1 MKNAKRWLA
10 ILLAVTLLCSNGVSQ
25 LGMIVSASE
34 LETTEEAQPKE
45 DAVVEQAEETKE
57 DTGKATVE
65 GVTPEEERGESSAQ
79 DAETANVPKAA
90 AQEGVQE
97 GQNEATVQET
107 EEAPVAV
114 APAMVAPASESA
126 GQAEEA
132 AAPEVQTY
140 NVKINKSELN
150 GGQIKIWGSDNNKV
164 DVTEYD
170 GNNQYVKE
178 VKEGEEFNFQITL
191 NDGFEIAQVKV
202 NGNAFDPANTEGNV
216 ITYKVAGINE
226 EKVIDVTYNKVET
239 PAEEKAAEEPKTED
253 ETKVEEPAVENP
265 TASAAVTAT
274 GEIMTDFYVKA
285 DRSSVTV
292 GDTVNVKA
300 IIKPDEFSDKRVTWE
315 SSDETIATVDENGLV
330 TTRAIGTVRIT
341 GKSEANPDMTDFD
354 IITVNPIQVSKI
366 TITGYAKEY
375 MLPNE
380 TVKLDATVEPDN
392 AADKSV
398 IWTSSDETI
407 ATVDQNG
414 NVNALKQGE
423 VTIRVAAND
432 ASGKYAEQKIKVY
445 DAKPQEATVQV
456 WVTNQYRGISYTI
469 NIPADGTEVNASDVI
484 QKVDG
489 YVSTNIIRVGTW
501 ESGSTWSTIQ
511 KTNPVQKF
519 RYNNNRIQY
528 TTNGYLWSNVS
539 SNKIVAFYAIK
550 TTAELGNTDVGV
562 AVGDWP
568 YGPGEATSHTKQTIR
583 IKIVVDGSNN
593 EIYNSGLLRYD
604 NRSNGEYGKIEFDCD
619 ESRYE
624 IKEILV
630 YKNDSGTGKPLKTY
644 TSVPTGGI
652 SVKFTDGGTNHYLV
666 KAVVKPKEFDVTY
679 DINGGEGK
687 VPASTKL
694 TAVDGQQ
701 VTVATSPQP
710 TKEGYIFAGW
720 EYDGTTYY
728 GGESFE
734 MPPHNVT
741 FKAKWLKT
749 SGVITYSSNNEEWG
763 TVSRSYETLKDG
775 STETRGSVAKANE
788 GCVFAGWKN
797 NQTGEIVSNE
807 LIYKPIAEPGSYTAV
822 FKANINKYLELK
834 TNDVTAKYDGKDYA
848 TGTATVKD
856 KATGKVADDV
866 TIKYQK
872 ADGSWTTNP
881 SEITATNVSDSKTVQ
896 VRATSEKYT
905 GELIGT
911 EKLTITPKP
920 VTVTANSYNKAYG
933 ATDPEFTAKVEGTLG
948 SDTVNYKLN
957 RETGEDVGTYKILAI
972 GDAAQ
977 GNYSVTYY
985 PGTLTI
991 TAATRPEDRQ
1001 LGVTSYEGVYD
1012 ANEHTITVDNVL
1024 DGDVV
1029 EYSYDG
1035 GETWTTN
1042 LNQYKDVTETTIKVR
1057 VTNANYDPSPVELE
1071 GTVKITPKPVTVTA
1085 NSYNKAYGA
1094 TDPTFTA
1101 KVEGTLG
1108 TDAVNYIL
1116 NRETGENV
1124 GTYKILAIGDATQGN
1139 YSVTYYPGT
1148 LTITASTRPEDKQ
1161 LGVTSYE
1168 GVYDANNHTITVNNV
1183 LDGDVVEYSY
1193 DGGETWT
1200 TNLNQYKDVTETTIK
1215 VRVTNANY
1223 DPNPVE
1229 LEGTVK
1235 ITPKPVT
1242 VTANSDS
1249 KTYGAAD
1256 PEFTATVVGTLG
1268 TDKVTYNLSR
1278 EAGEDV
1284 GTYPITAS
1292 GDATQGNYNVTYH
1305 PGTLTITAATRPE
1318 DKQLSVTS
1326 YEGVYDANNHTITV
1340 NNVLDGDVV
1349 EYSYDGGETWTTNL
1363 NQYKDVTE
1371 TTIKVRVTNANYDPN
1386 PVELEGTVK
1395 ITPKPVTVT
1404 ANSDSKTYGA
1414 ADPEFTATV
1423 VGTLGTDK
1431 VTYNLSR
1438 EAGEDV
1444 GTYPITASGDA
1455 TQGNY
1460 NVTYH
1465 PGTLTITAA
1474 TRPEDRQL
1482 GVTSYEGVYDANEHT
1497 ITVDNVLDGDVVE
1510 YSYDGGETWTTNLNQ
1525 YKDVTETTIKVRV
1538 TNANYDPNP
1547 VELEGT
1553 VKITPKPVTVT
1564 ANSDSKTYG
1573 AADPEF
1579 TATVVGTLGTDKV
1592 TYNLS
1597 REAGEDVGTYPI
1609 TASGDA
1615 TQGNYNVTY
1624 HPGTLTITAATRPE
1638 DRQLGVTS
1646 YEGVYDANEHTITV
1660 NNVLDGDVVEYSYD
1674 GGETWTTN
1682 LNQYKDVTETTIKV
1696 RVTNAN
1702 YDPNPVELEGTV
1714 KITPK
1719 PVTVTANSD
1728 SKTYGASD
1736 PEFTA
1741 TVEGP
1746 LGSDTVSYKLNRE
1759 TGEDVGTYKILAIG
1773 DAAQGNYS
1781 VTYYPGKL
1789 TITAATR
1796 PEDKQLSVTS
1806 YEGVYDANE
1815 HTITVDNVLDGDVVE
1830 YSYDGGETWTTNLNQ
1845 YKDVTETTIKVRVT
1859 NANYDPSPV
1868 ELEGTVKITPATL
1881 TVSTPTDT
1889 KVYEGTPLTA
1899 AGTISGFVNDETATF
1914 ATTGSQTEVGSTA
1927 NTYSLTWDGTAK
1939 ESNYKVVET
1948 IGTLTVTAQSI
1959 DPDNPNYKG
1968 ITVDAPTDVEYTGE
1982 DQTWLPTVTDGNGK
1996 ALVKDTDYTVTY
2008 DNEDRTNVTGTIT
2021 VTING
2026 AGNYAGTITR
2036 TYQITPKPVTITTE
2050 SKTKAFDGTA
2060 LTAGGKVEGIVS
2072 GETYGF
2078 EVTGSQT
2085 YVGSSPNTYEM
2096 VWADSEVE
2104 GTSGTYTAKK
2114 TNYTV
2119 TESIGTLAVTAGTPE
2134 NPLDPTLVVNKTHD
2148 KSQTYKAGD
2157 VITFTI
2163 TAKNIYEEAKTITL
2177 EELEGVALDANV
2189 FENVAPGAEVTAT
2202 ATYTVTEQDIVNGT
2216 FTNNVTVT
2224 FSGVDDKFTGTDTV
2238 DELEDANPHM
2248 TITKTTVGADAG
2260 HIYKLGEVI
2269 NYKITATNDGNLTLT
2284 NVKVEDALTGNVGEN
2299 AFTIDTLAP
2308 GEAQTFDVRYV
2319 VTENDVL
2326 AGKVINNATGTA
2338 TDPTD
2343 PDEPKTPVTPGE
2355 KEDPIETPNPS
2366 LAVVKTSDK
2375 TGVVKLGETITYTI
2389 TVTNNGNVTINDIE
2403 VTDELTGNTGDNA
2416 FTIDRLAVGETK
2428 QFTATYTVTE
2438 DDILEG
2444 TIVNRATATGKD
2456 PRNEEVTGEGEVRV
2470 DTEEKDD
2477 SKKDDS
2483 KKDDSKKN
2491 DSDKKPGAVK
2501 TGDATDVIPFF
2512 GMTVLAAGA
2521 AIVIAL
2527 KKKRRA

>member
-1 MKNAKRWLA
+1 MKNAKRCLA

-25 LGMIVSASE
+25 LGTIVSASE

-90 AQEGVQE
+90 AQEE
-97 GQNEATVQET
+97 QNEANVP
-107 EEAPVAV
+107 EAAPATV
-114 APAMVAPASESA
+114 APTTVAPTTATPATAVPASEGA
-126 GQAEEA
+126 GQQGEA
-132 AAPEVQTY
+132 TAPEVQTY
-140 NVKINKSELN
+140 NVKINKSELD
-150 GGQIKIWGSDNNKV
+150 GGQIKAWGSDNNKV

-226 EKVIDVTYNKVET
+226 EKVIDVTYNKIET

-253 ETKVEEPAVENP
+253 ETKVEEPAVAEPEDNSIS
-265 TASAAVTAT
+265 TASLNENISTVADSEKTIKVGETASLKSSDYKSRKYSHIWSITSGNDVIKLTGSGYKVTA
-274 GEIMTDFYVKA
+274 E
-285 DRSSVTV
+285 
-292 GDTVNVKA
+292 
-300 IIKPDEFSDKRVTWE
+300 
-315 SSDETIATVDENGLV
+315 GL
-330 TTRAIGTVRIT
+330 
-341 GKSEANPDMTDFD
+341 
-354 IITVNPIQVSKI
+354 
-366 TITGYAKEY
+366 KE
-375 MLPNE
+375 
-380 TVKLDATVEPDN
+380 
-392 AADKSV
+392 
-398 IWTSSDETI
+398 
-407 ATVDQNG
+407 
-414 NVNALKQGE
+414 
-423 VTIRVAAND
+423 
-432 ASGKYAEQKIKVY
+432 
-445 DAKPQEATVQV
+445 
-456 WVTNQYRGISYTI
+456 
-469 NIPADGTEVNASDVI
+469 
-484 QKVDG
+484 
-489 YVSTNIIRVGTW
+489 
-501 ESGSTWSTIQ
+501 
-511 KTNPVQKF
+511 
-519 RYNNNRIQY
+519 
-528 TTNGYLWSNVS
+528 
-539 SNKIVAFYAIK
+539 
-550 TTAELGNTDVGV
+550 
-562 AVGDWP
+562 
-568 YGPGEATSHTKQTIR
+568 
-583 IKIVVDGSNN
+583 
-593 EIYNSGLLRYD
+593 
-604 NRSNGEYGKIEFDCD
+604 
-619 ESRYE
+619 
-624 IKEILV
+624 
-630 YKNDSGTGKPLKTY
+630 
-644 TSVPTGGI
+644 
-652 SVKFTDGGTNHYLV
+652 
-666 KAVVKPKEFDVTY
+666 
-679 DINGGEGK
+679 
-687 VPASTKL
+687 
-694 TAVDGQQ
+694 
-701 VTVATSPQP
+701 
-710 TKEGYIFAGW
+710 
-720 EYDGTTYY
+720 
-728 GGESFE
+728 
-734 MPPHNVT
+734 
-741 FKAKWLKT
+741 
-749 SGVITYSSNNEEWG
+749 
-763 TVSRSYETLKDG
+763 
-775 STETRGSVAKANE
+775 
-788 GCVFAGWKN
+788 
-797 NQTGEIVSNE
+797 
-807 LIYKPIAEPGSYTAV
+807 
-822 FKANINKYLELK
+822 
-834 TNDVTAKYDGKDYA
+834 
-848 TGTATVKD
+848 GTATVSDWIYRYSLYHTTITYTVRVTSSEKVTVKPAIVYYLKD
-856 KATGKVADDV
+856 PTKDANSNDTGHWGDAYGNATVNVEGAKWVNDKNCFNGLSQRVVSWPNNTNVIPKNSTHWNAIFNEYEASIQTQLGGVKITADDVEEITLVPAKISKNNGTDPDLHLDCNVNIKCKSVALVKYYLFDANGTNWEMLGSKNYIVKDTSTTKPGDVTSRTFPETKTVNGVTYKFSGWYTDENLTQRAPEFPAKVTGSVNYYAKYTAEYKVSYNLAGGKFSDDSTSAEEKHNADTTVTVKEEPTRAGYEFIGWTVEGLGTTTTLDSGETFTMPNRDVTLTAKWEEQKIEKFLTLVPKDVSKPYDGTELQAGTAKVTGKVEGADTASVKIEYSLNGKD
-866 TIKYQK
+866 
-872 ADGSWTTNP
+872 WTTNP
-881 SEITATNVSDSKTVQ
+881 SEVTATNVSDSKTVQ

-905 GELIGT
+905 GELTGT
-911 EKLTITPKP
+911 EELTITPKP
-920 VTVTANSYNKAYG
+920 VTVTANSYNKTYG
-933 ATDPEFTAKVEGTLG
+933 ASDPEFTVTVVGTLG
-948 SDTVNYKLN
+948 TDKVTYNLS

-1148 LTITASTRPEDKQ
+1148 LTITA
-1161 LGVTSYE
+1161 
-1168 GVYDANNHTITVNNV
+1168 
-1183 LDGDVVEYSY
+1183 
-1193 DGGETWT
+1193 
-1200 TNLNQYKDVTETTIK
+1200 
-1215 VRVTNANY
+1215 
-1223 DPNPVE
+1223 
-1229 LEGTVK
+1229 
-1235 ITPKPVT
+1235 
-1242 VTANSDS
+1242 
-1249 KTYGAAD
+1249 
-1256 PEFTATVVGTLG
+1256 
-1268 TDKVTYNLSR
+1268 
-1278 EAGEDV
+1278 
-1284 GTYPITAS
+1284 
-1292 GDATQGNYNVTYH
+1292 
-1305 PGTLTITAATRPE
+1305 ATRPE
-1318 DKQLSVTS
+1318 DKQLS
-1326 YEGVYDANNHTITV
+1326 
-1340 NNVLDGDVV
+1340 
-1349 EYSYDGGETWTTNL
+1349 
-1363 NQYKDVTE
+1363 
-1371 TTIKVRVTNANYDPN
+1371 
-1386 PVELEGTVK
+1386 
-1395 ITPKPVTVT
+1395 
-1404 ANSDSKTYGA
+1404 
-1414 ADPEFTATV
+1414 
-1423 VGTLGTDK
+1423 
-1431 VTYNLSR
+1431 
-1438 EAGEDV
+1438 
-1444 GTYPITASGDA
+1444 
-1455 TQGNY
+1455 
-1460 NVTYH
+1460 
-1465 PGTLTITAA
+1465 
-1474 TRPEDRQL
+1474 
-1482 GVTSYEGVYDANEHT
+1482 VTSYEGVYDANEHT

-1510 YSYDGGETWTTNLNQ
+1510 YSYDGGETWTTNLDQ

-1538 TNANYDPNP
+1538 TNANYDLNP

-1573 AADPEF
+1573 AVDPEF

-1592 TYNLS
+1592 TYSLS
-1597 REAGEDVGTYPI
+1597 REAGEDVGEYLI
-1609 TASGDA
+1609 TASGDVA
-1615 TQGNYNVTY
+1615 QGNYSVRYN
-1624 HPGTLTITAATRPE
+1624 PGTLTIVAS
-1638 DRQLGVTS
+1638 DREKAVEVAS
-1646 YEGVYDANEHTITV
+1646 YNGVYDAKKHTIEV
-1660 NNVLDGDVVEYSYD
+1660 KNLERGDLVKYSYD
-1674 GGETWTTN
+1674 NGTTWEDELKEYT
-1682 LNQYKDVTETTIKV
+1682 DVTAGTTILV
-1696 RVTNAN
+1696 QVMNDN
-1702 YDPNPVELEGTV
+1702 YAEVPKLTGTV
-1714 KITPK
+1714 TITPK

-1728 SKTYGASD
+1728 SKTYGAAD
-1736 PEFTA
+1736 PEFTV
-1741 TVEGP
+1741 TVVGT
-1746 LGSDTVSYKLNRE
+1746 LGTDKVTYNLSRE

-1781 VTYYPGKL
+1781 VTYYPGTL

-1796 PEDKQLSVTS
+1796 PEDRQLGVTS

-1881 TVSTPTDT
+1881 TVSTPIAT

-1899 AGTISGFVNDETATF
+1899 AGTISGFVNGETATF
-1914 ATTGSQTEVGSTA
+1914 TTTGSQTEVGSTA

-1939 ESNYKVVET
+1939 ESNYTVAET

-1959 DPDNPNYKG
+1959 DPENPDYKG

-2008 DNEDRTNVTGTIT
+2008 DNEDRTNVTGIIT

-2050 SKTKAFDGTA
+2050 SKTRAFDGTA

-2078 EVTGSQT
+2078 KTTGSQT
-2085 YVGSSPNTYEM
+2085 YVGSSQNTYEM

-2119 TESIGTLAVTAGTPE
+2119 TESIGTLVVTAGTPE

-2248 TITKTTVGADAG
+2248 TITKTTVGAEEG
-2260 HIYKLGEVI
+2260 HIYKLNDVI

-2299 AFTIDTLAP
+2299 AFTIDILAP

-2326 AGKVINNATGTA
+2326 EGKVINNATGTA

>member
-90 AQEGVQE
+90 AQEG
-97 GQNEATVQET
+97 QNEANVP
-107 EEAPVAV
+107 EAAPATV
-114 APAMVAPASESA
+114 APTTVAPTTATPATVTPATAVPASEGA
-126 GQAEEA
+126 GQQGEA
-132 AAPEVQTY
+132 TAPEVQTY
-140 NVKINKSELN
+140 NVKINKSELD

-226 EKVIDVTYNKVET
+226 EKVIDVTYNEVET
-239 PAEEKAAEEPKTED
+239 PAEKKAAEEPKTED
-253 ETKVEEPAVENP
+253 ETKVEEPAVEDSTATAEMEDNSIN
-265 TASAAVTAT
+265 TASLNENVSTVANTDTNRTVRVGQTITLDSKNVEKGFFNYTHEWTVNDNTIVRLNTTSGTSITVTGLKAGETIVTDAYTKQSIFGLSNGKKTYTITVRSAVTPT
-274 GEIMTDFYVKA
+274 NITIEG
-285 DRSSVTV
+285 
-292 GDTVNVKA
+292 
-300 IIKPDEFSDKRVTWE
+300 SDKVTQFQTMQLTAKLTPADADGTVTW
-315 SSDETIATVDENGLV
+315 SSSNEQILSVDDKGVVTGRRQGEATVTASVQGTAV
-330 TTRAIGTVRIT
+330 STT
-341 GKSEANPDMTDFD
+341 KK
-354 IITVNPIQVSKI
+354 ITVEQDTATKGTKATVYFLLDPTKDPNSNDQSEWGEAYGTAVVNLENAKWVNDKNCFEDVDQRVISWPKGTNIIPRNSKEWDQIFNNYQATLKAQFGELQFSKDDVEEI
-366 TITGYAKEY
+366 TLVPAKISKNNGTTSTSLATHLDCSVNIKCKNIALVKYYLFDAGGTGYVQQGSQNYIINDSAKTD
-375 MLPNE
+375 P
-380 TVKLDATVEPDN
+380 
-392 AADKSV
+392 KSV
-398 IWTSSDETI
+398 IGNDFPETKTVSGVTYTFSGWYTDQSLTKPAPEFPAKVTASVDYYAKYIAGYQVMYNLAGGKFSDGSTSATEKHNVDTMVVVREQPTRAGYKFTGWTVEGLGETTSLNSGAI
-407 ATVDQNG
+407 FTMPNG
-414 NVNALKQGE
+414 NVTLTAKWE
-423 VTIRVAAND
+423 
-432 ASGKYAEQKIKVY
+432 EQKIEEFLTLVPE
-445 DAKPQEATVQV
+445 DVAKP
-456 WVTNQYRGISYTI
+456 Y
-469 NIPADGTEVNASDVI
+469 DGTEL
-484 QKVDG
+484 Q
-489 YVSTNIIRVGTW
+489 
-501 ESGSTWSTIQ
+501 
-511 KTNPVQKF
+511 
-519 RYNNNRIQY
+519 
-528 TTNGYLWSNVS
+528 
-539 SNKIVAFYAIK
+539 
-550 TTAELGNTDVGV
+550 
-562 AVGDWP
+562 
-568 YGPGEATSHTKQTIR
+568 
-583 IKIVVDGSNN
+583 
-593 EIYNSGLLRYD
+593 
-604 NRSNGEYGKIEFDCD
+604 
-619 ESRYE
+619 
-624 IKEILV
+624 
-630 YKNDSGTGKPLKTY
+630 
-644 TSVPTGGI
+644 
-652 SVKFTDGGTNHYLV
+652 
-666 KAVVKPKEFDVTY
+666 
-679 DINGGEGK
+679 
-687 VPASTKL
+687 
-694 TAVDGQQ
+694 
-701 VTVATSPQP
+701 
-710 TKEGYIFAGW
+710 AG
-720 EYDGTTYY
+720 
-728 GGESFE
+728 
-734 MPPHNVT
+734 
-741 FKAKWLKT
+741 
-749 SGVITYSSNNEEWG
+749 
-763 TVSRSYETLKDG
+763 
-775 STETRGSVAKANE
+775 
-788 GCVFAGWKN
+788 
-797 NQTGEIVSNE
+797 
-807 LIYKPIAEPGSYTAV
+807 
-822 FKANINKYLELK
+822 
-834 TNDVTAKYDGKDYA
+834 TAK
-848 TGTATVKD
+848 V
-856 KATGKVADDV
+856 TGKVEGADTASVKIEYSLNGTD
-866 TIKYQK
+866 
-872 ADGSWTTNP
+872 WTTNP

-905 GELIGT
+905 GELTGT
-911 EKLTITPKP
+911 EELTITPKP

-933 ATDPEFTAKVEGTLG
+933 ATDPEFTATVEGTLG

-1057 VTNANYDPSPVELE
+1057 VTNV
-1071 GTVKITPKPVTVTA
+1071 
-1085 NSYNKAYGA
+1085 
-1094 TDPTFTA
+1094 
-1101 KVEGTLG
+1101 
-1108 TDAVNYIL
+1108 
-1116 NRETGENV
+1116 
-1124 GTYKILAIGDATQGN
+1124 
-1139 YSVTYYPGT
+1139 
-1148 LTITASTRPEDKQ
+1148 
-1161 LGVTSYE
+1161 
-1168 GVYDANNHTITVNNV
+1168 
-1183 LDGDVVEYSY
+1183 
-1193 DGGETWT
+1193 
-1200 TNLNQYKDVTETTIK
+1200 
-1215 VRVTNANY
+1215 NY
-1223 DPNPVE
+1223 DPN
-1229 LEGTVK
+1229 
-1235 ITPKPVT
+1235 
-1242 VTANSDS
+1242 
-1249 KTYGAAD
+1249 
-1256 PEFTATVVGTLG
+1256 
-1268 TDKVTYNLSR
+1268 
-1278 EAGEDV
+1278 
-1284 GTYPITAS
+1284 
-1292 GDATQGNYNVTYH
+1292 
-1305 PGTLTITAATRPE
+1305 
-1318 DKQLSVTS
+1318 
-1326 YEGVYDANNHTITV
+1326 
-1340 NNVLDGDVV
+1340 
-1349 EYSYDGGETWTTNL
+1349 
-1363 NQYKDVTE
+1363 
-1371 TTIKVRVTNANYDPN
+1371 
-1386 PVELEGTVK
+1386 
-1395 ITPKPVTVT
+1395 
-1404 ANSDSKTYGA
+1404 
-1414 ADPEFTATV
+1414 
-1423 VGTLGTDK
+1423 
-1431 VTYNLSR
+1431 
-1438 EAGEDV
+1438 
-1444 GTYPITASGDA
+1444 
-1455 TQGNY
+1455 
-1460 NVTYH
+1460 
-1465 PGTLTITAA
+1465 
-1474 TRPEDRQL
+1474 
-1482 GVTSYEGVYDANEHT
+1482 
-1497 ITVDNVLDGDVVE
+1497 
-1510 YSYDGGETWTTNLNQ
+1510 
-1525 YKDVTETTIKVRV
+1525 
-1538 TNANYDPNP
+1538 
-1547 VELEGT
+1547 
-1553 VKITPKPVTVT
+1553 
-1564 ANSDSKTYG
+1564 
-1573 AADPEF
+1573 
-1579 TATVVGTLGTDKV
+1579 
-1592 TYNLS
+1592 
-1597 REAGEDVGTYPI
+1597 
-1609 TASGDA
+1609 
-1615 TQGNYNVTY
+1615 
-1624 HPGTLTITAATRPE
+1624 
-1638 DRQLGVTS
+1638 
-1646 YEGVYDANEHTITV
+1646 
-1660 NNVLDGDVVEYSYD
+1660 
-1674 GGETWTTN
+1674 
-1682 LNQYKDVTETTIKV
+1682 
-1696 RVTNAN
+1696 
-1702 YDPNPVELEGTV
+1702 
-1714 KITPK
+1714 
-1719 PVTVTANSD
+1719 
-1728 SKTYGASD
+1728 
-1736 PEFTA
+1736 
-1741 TVEGP
+1741 
-1746 LGSDTVSYKLNRE
+1746 
-1759 TGEDVGTYKILAIG
+1759 
-1773 DAAQGNYS
+1773 
-1781 VTYYPGKL
+1781 
-1789 TITAATR
+1789 
-1796 PEDKQLSVTS
+1796 
-1806 YEGVYDANE
+1806 
-1815 HTITVDNVLDGDVVE
+1815 
-1830 YSYDGGETWTTNLNQ
+1830 
-1845 YKDVTETTIKVRVT
+1845 
-1859 NANYDPSPV
+1859 PV

-1881 TVSTPTDT
+1881 TVSTPIAT

-1959 DPDNPNYKG
+1959 DPENPDYKG
-1968 ITVDAPTDVEYTGE
+1968 ITVDAPTDVEYTGA

-2008 DNEDRTNVTGTIT
+2008 DNEDRTNVTGIIT

-2050 SKTKAFDGTA
+2050 SKTRAFDGTA

-2078 EVTGSQT
+2078 KTTGSQT
-2085 YVGSSPNTYEM
+2085 YVGSSQNTYEM

-2248 TITKTTVGADAG
+2248 TITKTTVGAEEG

-2269 NYKITATNDGNLTLT
+2269 NYKIIATNDGNLTLT

-2308 GEAQTFDVRYV
+2308 DEAQTFDVRYV

-2326 AGKVINNATGTA
+2326 AGKVVNNATGTA

-2444 TIVNRATATGKD
+2444 IIINRATATGKD

-2470 DTEEKDD
+2470 DTEE
-2477 SKKDDS
+2477 KDDS

>member
-1 MKNAKRWLA
+1 MKNAKRCLA

-25 LGMIVSASE
+25 LGTIVSASE

-90 AQEGVQE
+90 AQEG
-97 GQNEATVQET
+97 QNEANVP
-107 EEAPVAV
+107 EAAPATV
-114 APAMVAPASESA
+114 APTTVAPTTATPATVTPATAVPASEGA
-126 GQAEEA
+126 GQQGEA
-132 AAPEVQTY
+132 TAPEVQTY
-140 NVKINKSELN
+140 NVKINKSELD
-150 GGQIKIWGSDNNKV
+150 GGQIKAWGSDNNKV

-226 EKVIDVTYNKVET
+226 EKVIDVTYNKIET

-253 ETKVEEPAVENP
+253 ETKVEEPAVAEPEDNSIS
-265 TASAAVTAT
+265 TASLNENISTVADSEKTIKVGETASLKSSDYKSSKYSHKWSITSGNDVIKLTGSGYKVTA
-274 GEIMTDFYVKA
+274 E
-285 DRSSVTV
+285 
-292 GDTVNVKA
+292 
-300 IIKPDEFSDKRVTWE
+300 
-315 SSDETIATVDENGLV
+315 GL
-330 TTRAIGTVRIT
+330 
-341 GKSEANPDMTDFD
+341 
-354 IITVNPIQVSKI
+354 
-366 TITGYAKEY
+366 KE
-375 MLPNE
+375 
-380 TVKLDATVEPDN
+380 
-392 AADKSV
+392 
-398 IWTSSDETI
+398 
-407 ATVDQNG
+407 
-414 NVNALKQGE
+414 
-423 VTIRVAAND
+423 
-432 ASGKYAEQKIKVY
+432 
-445 DAKPQEATVQV
+445 
-456 WVTNQYRGISYTI
+456 
-469 NIPADGTEVNASDVI
+469 
-484 QKVDG
+484 
-489 YVSTNIIRVGTW
+489 
-501 ESGSTWSTIQ
+501 
-511 KTNPVQKF
+511 
-519 RYNNNRIQY
+519 
-528 TTNGYLWSNVS
+528 
-539 SNKIVAFYAIK
+539 
-550 TTAELGNTDVGV
+550 
-562 AVGDWP
+562 
-568 YGPGEATSHTKQTIR
+568 
-583 IKIVVDGSNN
+583 
-593 EIYNSGLLRYD
+593 
-604 NRSNGEYGKIEFDCD
+604 
-619 ESRYE
+619 
-624 IKEILV
+624 
-630 YKNDSGTGKPLKTY
+630 
-644 TSVPTGGI
+644 
-652 SVKFTDGGTNHYLV
+652 
-666 KAVVKPKEFDVTY
+666 
-679 DINGGEGK
+679 
-687 VPASTKL
+687 
-694 TAVDGQQ
+694 
-701 VTVATSPQP
+701 
-710 TKEGYIFAGW
+710 
-720 EYDGTTYY
+720 
-728 GGESFE
+728 
-734 MPPHNVT
+734 
-741 FKAKWLKT
+741 
-749 SGVITYSSNNEEWG
+749 
-763 TVSRSYETLKDG
+763 
-775 STETRGSVAKANE
+775 
-788 GCVFAGWKN
+788 
-797 NQTGEIVSNE
+797 
-807 LIYKPIAEPGSYTAV
+807 
-822 FKANINKYLELK
+822 
-834 TNDVTAKYDGKDYA
+834 
-848 TGTATVKD
+848 GTATVSDWIYRYSLYHTTITYTVRVTSSEKVTVKPAIVYYLKDPTKDANSNDTGHWGDAYGNATVNVEGAKWVKD
-856 KATGKVADDV
+856 KNCFNGLSQRVVSWPNNTNVIPKNSTHWNAIFNEYKASIQTQLGVKITADDVEEITLVPAKISKNNGTNPDLHLDCNVNIKCKSVALVKYYLFDANGTNWEMLGSKNYIVKDTSTTKPDDVTSRTFPETKTVNGVTYKFSGWYTDENLTQRAPEFPAKVTGSVNYYAKYTAEYKVSYNLAGGKFSDDSTSAEEKHNADTTVTVKEEPTRAGCKFIGWTVEGLGTTTTLDSGETFTMPNRDVTLTAKWEEQKIEEFLTLVPKDVSKPYDGTELQAGTAKVTGKVEGADTAGVKIEYSLNGRD
-866 TIKYQK
+866 
-872 ADGSWTTNP
+872 WTTNP

-905 GELIGT
+905 GELTGT
-911 EKLTITPKP
+911 EELTITPKP

-933 ATDPEFTAKVEGTLG
+933 ATDPEFTATVEGTLG

-1071 GTVKITPKPVTVTA
+1071 GTVKITP
-1085 NSYNKAYGA
+1085 
-1094 TDPTFTA
+1094 
-1101 KVEGTLG
+1101 
-1108 TDAVNYIL
+1108 
-1116 NRETGENV
+1116 
-1124 GTYKILAIGDATQGN
+1124 
-1139 YSVTYYPGT
+1139 
-1148 LTITASTRPEDKQ
+1148 
-1161 LGVTSYE
+1161 
-1168 GVYDANNHTITVNNV
+1168 
-1183 LDGDVVEYSY
+1183 
-1193 DGGETWT
+1193 
-1200 TNLNQYKDVTETTIK
+1200 
-1215 VRVTNANY
+1215 
-1223 DPNPVE
+1223 
-1229 LEGTVK
+1229 
-1235 ITPKPVT
+1235 
-1242 VTANSDS
+1242 
-1249 KTYGAAD
+1249 
-1256 PEFTATVVGTLG
+1256 
-1268 TDKVTYNLSR
+1268 
-1278 EAGEDV
+1278 
-1284 GTYPITAS
+1284 
-1292 GDATQGNYNVTYH
+1292 
-1305 PGTLTITAATRPE
+1305 
-1318 DKQLSVTS
+1318 
-1326 YEGVYDANNHTITV
+1326 
-1340 NNVLDGDVV
+1340 
-1349 EYSYDGGETWTTNL
+1349 
-1363 NQYKDVTE
+1363 
-1371 TTIKVRVTNANYDPN
+1371 
-1386 PVELEGTVK
+1386 
-1395 ITPKPVTVT
+1395 
-1404 ANSDSKTYGA
+1404 
-1414 ADPEFTATV
+1414 
-1423 VGTLGTDK
+1423 
-1431 VTYNLSR
+1431 
-1438 EAGEDV
+1438 
-1444 GTYPITASGDA
+1444 
-1455 TQGNY
+1455 
-1460 NVTYH
+1460 
-1465 PGTLTITAA
+1465 
-1474 TRPEDRQL
+1474 
-1482 GVTSYEGVYDANEHT
+1482 
-1497 ITVDNVLDGDVVE
+1497 
-1510 YSYDGGETWTTNLNQ
+1510 
-1525 YKDVTETTIKVRV
+1525 
-1538 TNANYDPNP
+1538 
-1547 VELEGT
+1547 
-1553 VKITPKPVTVT
+1553 
-1564 ANSDSKTYG
+1564 
-1573 AADPEF
+1573 
-1579 TATVVGTLGTDKV
+1579 
-1592 TYNLS
+1592 
-1597 REAGEDVGTYPI
+1597 
-1609 TASGDA
+1609 
-1615 TQGNYNVTY
+1615 
-1624 HPGTLTITAATRPE
+1624 
-1638 DRQLGVTS
+1638 
-1646 YEGVYDANEHTITV
+1646 
-1660 NNVLDGDVVEYSYD
+1660 
-1674 GGETWTTN
+1674 
-1682 LNQYKDVTETTIKV
+1682 
-1696 RVTNAN
+1696 
-1702 YDPNPVELEGTV
+1702 
-1714 KITPK
+1714 
-1719 PVTVTANSD
+1719 
-1728 SKTYGASD
+1728 
-1736 PEFTA
+1736 
-1741 TVEGP
+1741 
-1746 LGSDTVSYKLNRE
+1746 
-1759 TGEDVGTYKILAIG
+1759 
-1773 DAAQGNYS
+1773 
-1781 VTYYPGKL
+1781 
-1789 TITAATR
+1789 
-1796 PEDKQLSVTS
+1796 
-1806 YEGVYDANE
+1806 
-1815 HTITVDNVLDGDVVE
+1815 
-1830 YSYDGGETWTTNLNQ
+1830 
-1845 YKDVTETTIKVRVT
+1845 
-1859 NANYDPSPV
+1859 
-1868 ELEGTVKITPATL
+1868 ATL
-1881 TVSTPTDT
+1881 TVSTPIAT

-2008 DNEDRTNVTGTIT
+2008 DNEDRTNVTGIIT

-2050 SKTKAFDGTA
+2050 SKTRAFDGTA

-2078 EVTGSQT
+2078 KTTGSQT
-2085 YVGSSPNTYEM
+2085 YVGSSQNTYEM

-2119 TESIGTLAVTAGTPE
+2119 TESIGTLVVTAGTPE

-2163 TAKNIYEEAKTITL
+2163 TAKNIYEETKTITL

-2248 TITKTTVGADAG
+2248 TITKTTVGAEEG
-2260 HIYKLGEVI
+2260 HIYKLNDVI

-2299 AFTIDTLAP
+2299 AFTIDILAP

-2326 AGKVINNATGTA
+2326 EGKVINNATGTA

-2483 KKDDSKKN
+2483 KKN

>member
-1 MKNAKRWLA
+1 MKNAKRCLA

-25 LGMIVSASE
+25 LGTIVSASE

-90 AQEGVQE
+90 AQEG
-97 GQNEATVQET
+97 QNEANVP
-107 EEAPVAV
+107 EAAPATV
-114 APAMVAPASESA
+114 APTTVAPTTATPATVTPATAVPAAEGA

-132 AAPEVQTY
+132 TAPEVQTY
-140 NVKINKSELN
+140 NVKINKSELD
-150 GGQIKIWGSDNNKV
+150 GGQIKVWGSDNTQV

-202 NGNAFDPANTEGNV
+202 NGNAFDPAKTEGNV

-226 EKVIDVTYNKVET
+226 EKVIDVTYNKIET

-253 ETKVEEPAVENP
+253 ETKVEEPAVAEPEDNSIS
-265 TASAAVTAT
+265 TASLNENISTVADSEKTIKVGETASLKSSDYKSRKYSHIWSITSGNDVIKLTGSGYKVTA
-274 GEIMTDFYVKA
+274 E
-285 DRSSVTV
+285 
-292 GDTVNVKA
+292 
-300 IIKPDEFSDKRVTWE
+300 
-315 SSDETIATVDENGLV
+315 GL
-330 TTRAIGTVRIT
+330 
-341 GKSEANPDMTDFD
+341 
-354 IITVNPIQVSKI
+354 
-366 TITGYAKEY
+366 KE
-375 MLPNE
+375 
-380 TVKLDATVEPDN
+380 
-392 AADKSV
+392 
-398 IWTSSDETI
+398 
-407 ATVDQNG
+407 
-414 NVNALKQGE
+414 
-423 VTIRVAAND
+423 
-432 ASGKYAEQKIKVY
+432 
-445 DAKPQEATVQV
+445 
-456 WVTNQYRGISYTI
+456 
-469 NIPADGTEVNASDVI
+469 
-484 QKVDG
+484 
-489 YVSTNIIRVGTW
+489 
-501 ESGSTWSTIQ
+501 
-511 KTNPVQKF
+511 
-519 RYNNNRIQY
+519 
-528 TTNGYLWSNVS
+528 
-539 SNKIVAFYAIK
+539 
-550 TTAELGNTDVGV
+550 
-562 AVGDWP
+562 
-568 YGPGEATSHTKQTIR
+568 
-583 IKIVVDGSNN
+583 
-593 EIYNSGLLRYD
+593 
-604 NRSNGEYGKIEFDCD
+604 
-619 ESRYE
+619 
-624 IKEILV
+624 
-630 YKNDSGTGKPLKTY
+630 
-644 TSVPTGGI
+644 
-652 SVKFTDGGTNHYLV
+652 
-666 KAVVKPKEFDVTY
+666 
-679 DINGGEGK
+679 
-687 VPASTKL
+687 
-694 TAVDGQQ
+694 
-701 VTVATSPQP
+701 
-710 TKEGYIFAGW
+710 
-720 EYDGTTYY
+720 
-728 GGESFE
+728 
-734 MPPHNVT
+734 
-741 FKAKWLKT
+741 
-749 SGVITYSSNNEEWG
+749 
-763 TVSRSYETLKDG
+763 
-775 STETRGSVAKANE
+775 
-788 GCVFAGWKN
+788 
-797 NQTGEIVSNE
+797 
-807 LIYKPIAEPGSYTAV
+807 
-822 FKANINKYLELK
+822 
-834 TNDVTAKYDGKDYA
+834 
-848 TGTATVKD
+848 GTATVSDWIYRYSLYHTTITYTVRVTSSEKVTVKPAIVYYLKD
-856 KATGKVADDV
+856 PTKDANSNDTGHWGDAYGNATVNVEGAKWVNDKNCFNGLSQRVVSWPNNTNVIPKNSTHWNAIFNEYKASIQTQLGGVKITADDVEEITLVPAKISKNNGTDPDLHLDCNVNIKCKSVALVKYYLFDANGTNWEMLGSKNYIVKDTSTTKPGDVTSRTFPETKTVNGVTYKFSGWYTDENLTQRAPEFPAKVTGSVNYYAKYTAEYKVSYNLAGGKFSDDSTSAEEKHNADTTVTVKEEPTRAGYEFIGWTVEGLGTTTTLDSGETFTMPNRDVTLTAKWEEQKIEEFLTLVPKDVSKPYDGTELQAGTAKVTGKVEGADTASVKIEYSLNGTD
-866 TIKYQK
+866 
-872 ADGSWTTNP
+872 WTTNP
-881 SEITATNVSDSKTVQ
+881 SEVTATNVSDSKTVQ

-905 GELIGT
+905 GELTGT
-911 EKLTITPKP
+911 EELTITPKPVTVTANSYNKTYGASDPEFTVTVVGTLGTDKVTYNLSREAGEDVGTYPITASGDAIQGNYNVTYHPGTLTITAATRPEDRQLGVTSYEGVYDANDHTITVDNVLDGDVVEYSYDGGETWTTNLNQYKDVTETTIKVRVTNANYDPSLVELEGTVKITPKP

-933 ATDPEFTAKVEGTLG
+933 ATDPTFTAKVEGTLG
-948 SDTVNYKLN
+948 TDAVNYILN
-957 RETGEDVGTYKILAI
+957 RETGENVGTYKILAI
-972 GDAAQ
+972 GDATQ

-991 TAATRPEDRQ
+991 TAATRPEDKQ
-1001 LGVTSYEGVYD
+1001 LSVTSYEGVYD

-1148 LTITASTRPEDKQ
+1148 LTITA
-1161 LGVTSYE
+1161 
-1168 GVYDANNHTITVNNV
+1168 
-1183 LDGDVVEYSY
+1183 
-1193 DGGETWT
+1193 
-1200 TNLNQYKDVTETTIK
+1200 
-1215 VRVTNANY
+1215 
-1223 DPNPVE
+1223 
-1229 LEGTVK
+1229 
-1235 ITPKPVT
+1235 
-1242 VTANSDS
+1242 
-1249 KTYGAAD
+1249 
-1256 PEFTATVVGTLG
+1256 
-1268 TDKVTYNLSR
+1268 
-1278 EAGEDV
+1278 
-1284 GTYPITAS
+1284 
-1292 GDATQGNYNVTYH
+1292 
-1305 PGTLTITAATRPE
+1305 ATRPE
-1318 DKQLSVTS
+1318 DKQLS
-1326 YEGVYDANNHTITV
+1326 
-1340 NNVLDGDVV
+1340 
-1349 EYSYDGGETWTTNL
+1349 
-1363 NQYKDVTE
+1363 
-1371 TTIKVRVTNANYDPN
+1371 
-1386 PVELEGTVK
+1386 
-1395 ITPKPVTVT
+1395 
-1404 ANSDSKTYGA
+1404 
-1414 ADPEFTATV
+1414 
-1423 VGTLGTDK
+1423 
-1431 VTYNLSR
+1431 
-1438 EAGEDV
+1438 
-1444 GTYPITASGDA
+1444 
-1455 TQGNY
+1455 
-1460 NVTYH
+1460 
-1465 PGTLTITAA
+1465 
-1474 TRPEDRQL
+1474 
-1482 GVTSYEGVYDANEHT
+1482 VTSYEGVYDANEHT

-1564 ANSDSKTYG
+1564 ANSYNKAYG
-1573 AADPEF
+1573 ATDPEF
-1579 TATVVGTLGTDKV
+1579 TATVEGTLGSDTVNYKL
-1592 TYNLS
+1592 N
-1597 REAGEDVGTYPI
+1597 RETGEDVGTYKI
-1609 TASGDA
+1609 LAIGDA
-1615 TQGNYNVTY
+1615 AQGNYSVTY
-1624 HPGTLTITAATRPE
+1624 YPGTLTITAATRPE

-1660 NNVLDGDVVEYSYD
+1660 DNVLDGDVVEYSYD

-1682 LNQYKDVTETTIKV
+1682 LDQYKDVTETTIKV

-1719 PVTVTANSD
+1719 PVTVTANSYN
-1728 SKTYGASD
+1728 KAYGATD

-1741 TVEGP
+1741 TVEGT
-1746 LGSDTVSYKLNRE
+1746 LGSDTVNYKLNRE

-1781 VTYYPGKL
+1781 VTYYPGTL

-1796 PEDKQLSVTS
+1796 PEDRQLGVTS

-1830 YSYDGGETWTTNLNQ
+1830 YSYDGGETWTTNLDQ

-1881 TVSTPTDT
+1881 TVSTPIAT

-1939 ESNYKVVET
+1939 ESNYTVAET

-1959 DPDNPNYKG
+1959 DPENPDYKG

-2008 DNEDRTNVTGTIT
+2008 DNEDRTNVTGIIT

-2050 SKTKAFDGTA
+2050 SKTRAFDGTA

-2078 EVTGSQT
+2078 KTTGSQT
-2085 YVGSSPNTYEM
+2085 YVGSSQNTYEM

-2119 TESIGTLAVTAGTPE
+2119 TESIGTLVVTAGTPE

-2248 TITKTTVGADAG
+2248 TITKTTVGAEEG
-2260 HIYKLGEVI
+2260 HIYKLNDVI

-2299 AFTIDTLAP
+2299 AFTIDILAP

-2326 AGKVINNATGTA
+2326 EGKVINNATGTA

-2483 KKDDSKKN
+2483 KKN

-2521 AIVIAL
+2521 AIGIAL

>member
-90 AQEGVQE
+90 AQEG
-97 GQNEATVQET
+97 QNEANVP
-107 EEAPVAV
+107 EAAPATV
-114 APAMVAPASESA
+114 APTTVAPTTATPATVTPATAVPASEGA
-126 GQAEEA
+126 GQQGEA
-132 AAPEVQTY
+132 TAPEVQTY
-140 NVKINKSELN
+140 NVKINKSELD

-226 EKVIDVTYNKVET
+226 EKVIDVTYNEVET
-239 PAEEKAAEEPKTED
+239 PAEKKAAEEPKTED
-253 ETKVEEPAVENP
+253 ETKVEEPAVEDSTATAEMEDNSIN
-265 TASAAVTAT
+265 TASLNENVSTVANTDTNRTVRVGQTITLDSKNVEKGFFNYTHEWTVNDNTIVRLNTTSGTSITVTGLKAGETIVTDAYTKQSIFGLSNGKKTYTITVRSAVTPT
-274 GEIMTDFYVKA
+274 NITIEG
-285 DRSSVTV
+285 
-292 GDTVNVKA
+292 
-300 IIKPDEFSDKRVTWE
+300 SDKVTQFQTMQLTAKLTPADADGTVTW
-315 SSDETIATVDENGLV
+315 SSSNEQILSVDDKGVVTGRRQGEATVTASVQGTAV
-330 TTRAIGTVRIT
+330 STT
-341 GKSEANPDMTDFD
+341 KK
-354 IITVNPIQVSKI
+354 ITVEQDTATKGTKATVYFLLDPTKDPNSNDQSEWGEAYGTAVVNLENAKWVNDKNCFEDVDQRVISWPKGTNIIPRNSKEWDQIFNNYQATLKAQFGELQFSKDDVEEI
-366 TITGYAKEY
+366 TLVPAKISKNNGTTSTSLATHLDCSVNIKCKNIALVKYYLFDAGGTGYVQQGSQNYIINDSAKTD
-375 MLPNE
+375 P
-380 TVKLDATVEPDN
+380 
-392 AADKSV
+392 KSV
-398 IWTSSDETI
+398 IGNDFPETKTVSGVTYTFSGWYTDQSLTKPAPEFPAKVTASVDYYAKYIAGYQVMYNLAGGKFSDGSTSATEKHNVDTMVVVREQPTRAGYKFTGWTVEGLGETTSLNSGAI
-407 ATVDQNG
+407 FTMPNG
-414 NVNALKQGE
+414 NVTLTAKWE
-423 VTIRVAAND
+423 
-432 ASGKYAEQKIKVY
+432 EQKIEEFLTLVPE
-445 DAKPQEATVQV
+445 DVAKP
-456 WVTNQYRGISYTI
+456 Y
-469 NIPADGTEVNASDVI
+469 DGTEL
-484 QKVDG
+484 Q
-489 YVSTNIIRVGTW
+489 
-501 ESGSTWSTIQ
+501 
-511 KTNPVQKF
+511 
-519 RYNNNRIQY
+519 
-528 TTNGYLWSNVS
+528 
-539 SNKIVAFYAIK
+539 
-550 TTAELGNTDVGV
+550 
-562 AVGDWP
+562 
-568 YGPGEATSHTKQTIR
+568 
-583 IKIVVDGSNN
+583 
-593 EIYNSGLLRYD
+593 
-604 NRSNGEYGKIEFDCD
+604 
-619 ESRYE
+619 
-624 IKEILV
+624 
-630 YKNDSGTGKPLKTY
+630 
-644 TSVPTGGI
+644 
-652 SVKFTDGGTNHYLV
+652 
-666 KAVVKPKEFDVTY
+666 
-679 DINGGEGK
+679 
-687 VPASTKL
+687 
-694 TAVDGQQ
+694 
-701 VTVATSPQP
+701 
-710 TKEGYIFAGW
+710 AG
-720 EYDGTTYY
+720 
-728 GGESFE
+728 
-734 MPPHNVT
+734 
-741 FKAKWLKT
+741 
-749 SGVITYSSNNEEWG
+749 
-763 TVSRSYETLKDG
+763 
-775 STETRGSVAKANE
+775 
-788 GCVFAGWKN
+788 
-797 NQTGEIVSNE
+797 
-807 LIYKPIAEPGSYTAV
+807 
-822 FKANINKYLELK
+822 
-834 TNDVTAKYDGKDYA
+834 TAK
-848 TGTATVKD
+848 V
-856 KATGKVADDV
+856 TGKVEGADTASVKIEYSLNGTD
-866 TIKYQK
+866 
-872 ADGSWTTNP
+872 WTTNP

-905 GELIGT
+905 GELTGT
-911 EKLTITPKP
+911 EELTITPKP

-933 ATDPEFTAKVEGTLG
+933 ATDPEFTATVEGTLG

-985 PGTLTI
+985 PGT
-991 TAATRPEDRQ
+991 
-1001 LGVTSYEGVYD
+1001 
-1012 ANEHTITVDNVL
+1012 
-1024 DGDVV
+1024 
-1029 EYSYDG
+1029 
-1035 GETWTTN
+1035 
-1042 LNQYKDVTETTIKVR
+1042 
-1057 VTNANYDPSPVELE
+1057 
-1071 GTVKITPKPVTVTA
+1071 
-1085 NSYNKAYGA
+1085 
-1094 TDPTFTA
+1094 
-1101 KVEGTLG
+1101 
-1108 TDAVNYIL
+1108 
-1116 NRETGENV
+1116 
-1124 GTYKILAIGDATQGN
+1124 
-1139 YSVTYYPGT
+1139 
-1148 LTITASTRPEDKQ
+1148 
-1161 LGVTSYE
+1161 
-1168 GVYDANNHTITVNNV
+1168 
-1183 LDGDVVEYSY
+1183 
-1193 DGGETWT
+1193 
-1200 TNLNQYKDVTETTIK
+1200 
-1215 VRVTNANY
+1215 
-1223 DPNPVE
+1223 
-1229 LEGTVK
+1229 
-1235 ITPKPVT
+1235 
-1242 VTANSDS
+1242 
-1249 KTYGAAD
+1249 
-1256 PEFTATVVGTLG
+1256 
-1268 TDKVTYNLSR
+1268 
-1278 EAGEDV
+1278 
-1284 GTYPITAS
+1284 
-1292 GDATQGNYNVTYH
+1292 
-1305 PGTLTITAATRPE
+1305 
-1318 DKQLSVTS
+1318 
-1326 YEGVYDANNHTITV
+1326 
-1340 NNVLDGDVV
+1340 
-1349 EYSYDGGETWTTNL
+1349 
-1363 NQYKDVTE
+1363 
-1371 TTIKVRVTNANYDPN
+1371 
-1386 PVELEGTVK
+1386 
-1395 ITPKPVTVT
+1395 
-1404 ANSDSKTYGA
+1404 
-1414 ADPEFTATV
+1414 
-1423 VGTLGTDK
+1423 
-1431 VTYNLSR
+1431 
-1438 EAGEDV
+1438 
-1444 GTYPITASGDA
+1444 
-1455 TQGNY
+1455 
-1460 NVTYH
+1460 
-1465 PGTLTITAA
+1465 
-1474 TRPEDRQL
+1474 
-1482 GVTSYEGVYDANEHT
+1482 
-1497 ITVDNVLDGDVVE
+1497 
-1510 YSYDGGETWTTNLNQ
+1510 
-1525 YKDVTETTIKVRV
+1525 
-1538 TNANYDPNP
+1538 
-1547 VELEGT
+1547 
-1553 VKITPKPVTVT
+1553 
-1564 ANSDSKTYG
+1564 
-1573 AADPEF
+1573 
-1579 TATVVGTLGTDKV
+1579 
-1592 TYNLS
+1592 
-1597 REAGEDVGTYPI
+1597 
-1609 TASGDA
+1609 
-1615 TQGNYNVTY
+1615 
-1624 HPGTLTITAATRPE
+1624 
-1638 DRQLGVTS
+1638 
-1646 YEGVYDANEHTITV
+1646 
-1660 NNVLDGDVVEYSYD
+1660 
-1674 GGETWTTN
+1674 
-1682 LNQYKDVTETTIKV
+1682 
-1696 RVTNAN
+1696 
-1702 YDPNPVELEGTV
+1702 
-1714 KITPK
+1714 
-1719 PVTVTANSD
+1719 
-1728 SKTYGASD
+1728 
-1736 PEFTA
+1736 
-1741 TVEGP
+1741 
-1746 LGSDTVSYKLNRE
+1746 
-1759 TGEDVGTYKILAIG
+1759 
-1773 DAAQGNYS
+1773 
-1781 VTYYPGKL
+1781 L

-1859 NANYDPSPV
+1859 NVNYDPNPV

-1881 TVSTPTDT
+1881 TVSTPIAT

-1959 DPDNPNYKG
+1959 DPENPDYKG
-1968 ITVDAPTDVEYTGE
+1968 ITVDAPTDVEYTGA

-2008 DNEDRTNVTGTIT
+2008 DNEDRTNVTGIIT

-2050 SKTKAFDGTA
+2050 SKTRAFDGTA

-2078 EVTGSQT
+2078 KTTGSQT
-2085 YVGSSPNTYEM
+2085 YVGSSQNTYEM

-2248 TITKTTVGADAG
+2248 TITKTTVGAEEG

-2269 NYKITATNDGNLTLT
+2269 NYKIIATNDGNLTLT

-2308 GEAQTFDVRYV
+2308 DEAQTFDVRYV

-2326 AGKVINNATGTA
+2326 AGKVVNNATGTA

-2483 KKDDSKKN
+2483 KKN

>member
-90 AQEGVQE
+90 AQEG
-97 GQNEATVQET
+97 QNEANVP
-107 EEAPVAV
+107 EAAPATV
-114 APAMVAPASESA
+114 APTTVAPTTATPATVTPATAVPASEGA

-140 NVKINKSELN
+140 NVKINKSELD
-150 GGQIKIWGSDNNKV
+150 GGQIKAWGSDNNKV

-226 EKVIDVTYNKVET
+226 EKVIDVTYNKIET

-253 ETKVEEPAVENP
+253 ETKVEEPAAEETAEPEDNSVN
-265 TASAAVTAT
+265 TASLNENVSTVANTDTNRTVRVGQTITLDSKNVEKGFFNYTHEWTVNDNTIVRLNTTSGTSITVTGLKAGETIVTDAYTKQSIFGLSNGKKTYTITVRSAVTPT
-274 GEIMTDFYVKA
+274 NITIEG
-285 DRSSVTV
+285 
-292 GDTVNVKA
+292 
-300 IIKPDEFSDKRVTWE
+300 SDKVTQFQTMQLTAKLTPADADGTVTW
-315 SSDETIATVDENGLV
+315 SSSNEQILSVDDKGVVTGRRQGEATVTASVQGTAV
-330 TTRAIGTVRIT
+330 STT
-341 GKSEANPDMTDFD
+341 KK
-354 IITVNPIQVSKI
+354 ITVEQDTATKGTKATVYFLLDPTKDPNSNDQSEWGEAYGTAVVNLENAKWVNDKNCFEDVDQRVISWPKGTNIIPRNSKEWDQIFNNYQATLKAQFGELQFSKDDVEEI
-366 TITGYAKEY
+366 TLVPAKISKNNGTTSTSLATHLDCSVNIKCKNIALVKYYLFDAGGTGYVQQGSQNYIINDSAKTD
-375 MLPNE
+375 P
-380 TVKLDATVEPDN
+380 
-392 AADKSV
+392 KSV
-398 IWTSSDETI
+398 IGNDFPETKTVSGVTYTFSGWYTDQSLTKPAPEFPAKVTASVDYYAKYIAGYQVMYNLAGGKFSDGSTSATEKHNVDTMVVVREQPTRAGYKFTGWTVEGLGETTSLNSG
-407 ATVDQNG
+407 ATFTMPNG
-414 NVNALKQGE
+414 NVTLTAKWEEQ
-423 VTIRVAAND
+423 TIEEFLTLVPED
-432 ASGKYAEQKIKVY
+432 V
-445 DAKPQEATVQV
+445 AKP
-456 WVTNQYRGISYTI
+456 Y
-469 NIPADGTEVNASDVI
+469 DGTEL
-484 QKVDG
+484 Q
-489 YVSTNIIRVGTW
+489 
-501 ESGSTWSTIQ
+501 
-511 KTNPVQKF
+511 
-519 RYNNNRIQY
+519 
-528 TTNGYLWSNVS
+528 
-539 SNKIVAFYAIK
+539 
-550 TTAELGNTDVGV
+550 
-562 AVGDWP
+562 
-568 YGPGEATSHTKQTIR
+568 
-583 IKIVVDGSNN
+583 
-593 EIYNSGLLRYD
+593 
-604 NRSNGEYGKIEFDCD
+604 
-619 ESRYE
+619 
-624 IKEILV
+624 
-630 YKNDSGTGKPLKTY
+630 
-644 TSVPTGGI
+644 
-652 SVKFTDGGTNHYLV
+652 
-666 KAVVKPKEFDVTY
+666 
-679 DINGGEGK
+679 
-687 VPASTKL
+687 
-694 TAVDGQQ
+694 
-701 VTVATSPQP
+701 
-710 TKEGYIFAGW
+710 AG
-720 EYDGTTYY
+720 
-728 GGESFE
+728 
-734 MPPHNVT
+734 
-741 FKAKWLKT
+741 
-749 SGVITYSSNNEEWG
+749 
-763 TVSRSYETLKDG
+763 
-775 STETRGSVAKANE
+775 
-788 GCVFAGWKN
+788 
-797 NQTGEIVSNE
+797 
-807 LIYKPIAEPGSYTAV
+807 
-822 FKANINKYLELK
+822 
-834 TNDVTAKYDGKDYA
+834 TAK
-848 TGTATVKD
+848 V
-856 KATGKVADDV
+856 TGKVEGADTASVKIEYSLNGTD
-866 TIKYQK
+866 
-872 ADGSWTTNP
+872 WTTNP

-905 GELIGT
+905 GELTGT
-911 EKLTITPKP
+911 EELT
-920 VTVTANSYNKAYG
+920 
-933 ATDPEFTAKVEGTLG
+933 
-948 SDTVNYKLN
+948 
-957 RETGEDVGTYKILAI
+957 
-972 GDAAQ
+972 
-977 GNYSVTYY
+977 
-985 PGTLTI
+985 
-991 TAATRPEDRQ
+991 
-1001 LGVTSYEGVYD
+1001 
-1012 ANEHTITVDNVL
+1012 
-1024 DGDVV
+1024 
-1029 EYSYDG
+1029 
-1035 GETWTTN
+1035 
-1042 LNQYKDVTETTIKVR
+1042 
-1057 VTNANYDPSPVELE
+1057 
-1071 GTVKITPKPVTVTA
+1071 ITPKPVTVTA

-1148 LTITASTRPEDKQ
+1148 LTITA
-1161 LGVTSYE
+1161 
-1168 GVYDANNHTITVNNV
+1168 
-1183 LDGDVVEYSY
+1183 
-1193 DGGETWT
+1193 
-1200 TNLNQYKDVTETTIK
+1200 
-1215 VRVTNANY
+1215 
-1223 DPNPVE
+1223 
-1229 LEGTVK
+1229 
-1235 ITPKPVT
+1235 
-1242 VTANSDS
+1242 
-1249 KTYGAAD
+1249 
-1256 PEFTATVVGTLG
+1256 
-1268 TDKVTYNLSR
+1268 
-1278 EAGEDV
+1278 
-1284 GTYPITAS
+1284 
-1292 GDATQGNYNVTYH
+1292 
-1305 PGTLTITAATRPE
+1305 
-1318 DKQLSVTS
+1318 
-1326 YEGVYDANNHTITV
+1326 
-1340 NNVLDGDVV
+1340 
-1349 EYSYDGGETWTTNL
+1349 
-1363 NQYKDVTE
+1363 
-1371 TTIKVRVTNANYDPN
+1371 
-1386 PVELEGTVK
+1386 
-1395 ITPKPVTVT
+1395 
-1404 ANSDSKTYGA
+1404 
-1414 ADPEFTATV
+1414 
-1423 VGTLGTDK
+1423 
-1431 VTYNLSR
+1431 
-1438 EAGEDV
+1438 
-1444 GTYPITASGDA
+1444 
-1455 TQGNY
+1455 
-1460 NVTYH
+1460 
-1465 PGTLTITAA
+1465 
-1474 TRPEDRQL
+1474 
-1482 GVTSYEGVYDANEHT
+1482 
-1497 ITVDNVLDGDVVE
+1497 
-1510 YSYDGGETWTTNLNQ
+1510 
-1525 YKDVTETTIKVRV
+1525 
-1538 TNANYDPNP
+1538 
-1547 VELEGT
+1547 
-1553 VKITPKPVTVT
+1553 
-1564 ANSDSKTYG
+1564 
-1573 AADPEF
+1573 
-1579 TATVVGTLGTDKV
+1579 
-1592 TYNLS
+1592 
-1597 REAGEDVGTYPI
+1597 
-1609 TASGDA
+1609 
-1615 TQGNYNVTY
+1615 
-1624 HPGTLTITAATRPE
+1624 
-1638 DRQLGVTS
+1638 
-1646 YEGVYDANEHTITV
+1646 
-1660 NNVLDGDVVEYSYD
+1660 
-1674 GGETWTTN
+1674 
-1682 LNQYKDVTETTIKV
+1682 
-1696 RVTNAN
+1696 
-1702 YDPNPVELEGTV
+1702 
-1714 KITPK
+1714 
-1719 PVTVTANSD
+1719 
-1728 SKTYGASD
+1728 
-1736 PEFTA
+1736 
-1741 TVEGP
+1741 
-1746 LGSDTVSYKLNRE
+1746 
-1759 TGEDVGTYKILAIG
+1759 
-1773 DAAQGNYS
+1773 
-1781 VTYYPGKL
+1781 
-1789 TITAATR
+1789 ATR

-1830 YSYDGGETWTTNLNQ
+1830 YSYDGGETWTTNLDQ

-1859 NANYDPSPV
+1859 NANCDPSPV

-1881 TVSTPTDT
+1881 TVSTPIAT

-1959 DPDNPNYKG
+1959 DPENPDYKG

-2008 DNEDRTNVTGTIT
+2008 DNEDRTNVTGIIT

-2026 AGNYAGTITR
+2026 AGNYAGTTTR

-2050 SKTKAFDGTA
+2050 SKTRAFDGTA

-2078 EVTGSQT
+2078 KTTGSQT
-2085 YVGSSPNTYEM
+2085 YVGSSQNTYEM

-2104 GTSGTYTAKK
+2104 GTSGTYTVKK

-2119 TESIGTLAVTAGTPE
+2119 TESIGTLVVTAGTPE

-2248 TITKTTVGADAG
+2248 TITKTTVGAEEG
-2260 HIYKLGEVI
+2260 HIYKLNDVI

-2299 AFTIDTLAP
+2299 AFTIDILAP

-2326 AGKVINNATGTA
+2326 EGKVINNATGTA

-2343 PDEPKTPVTPGE
+2343 PDESKTPITPGE

>member
-1 MKNAKRWLA
+1 MKNAKRCLA

-25 LGMIVSASE
+25 LGTIVSASE

-90 AQEGVQE
+90 AQEG
-97 GQNEATVQET
+97 QNEANVP
-107 EEAPVAV
+107 EAAPATV
-114 APAMVAPASESA
+114 APTTATPATVTPATAVPAAEGA

-140 NVKINKSELN
+140 NVKINKSELD
-150 GGQIKIWGSDNNKV
+150 GGQIKAWGSDNNKV

-226 EKVIDVTYNKVET
+226 EKVIDVTYNKIET

-253 ETKVEEPAVENP
+253 ETKVEEPAVAEPEDNSIS
-265 TASAAVTAT
+265 TASLNENISTVADSEKTIKVGETASLKSSDYKSRKYSHIWSITSGDDVIKLTGSGYKVTA
-274 GEIMTDFYVKA
+274 E
-285 DRSSVTV
+285 
-292 GDTVNVKA
+292 
-300 IIKPDEFSDKRVTWE
+300 
-315 SSDETIATVDENGLV
+315 GL
-330 TTRAIGTVRIT
+330 
-341 GKSEANPDMTDFD
+341 
-354 IITVNPIQVSKI
+354 
-366 TITGYAKEY
+366 KE
-375 MLPNE
+375 
-380 TVKLDATVEPDN
+380 
-392 AADKSV
+392 
-398 IWTSSDETI
+398 
-407 ATVDQNG
+407 
-414 NVNALKQGE
+414 
-423 VTIRVAAND
+423 
-432 ASGKYAEQKIKVY
+432 
-445 DAKPQEATVQV
+445 
-456 WVTNQYRGISYTI
+456 
-469 NIPADGTEVNASDVI
+469 
-484 QKVDG
+484 
-489 YVSTNIIRVGTW
+489 
-501 ESGSTWSTIQ
+501 
-511 KTNPVQKF
+511 
-519 RYNNNRIQY
+519 
-528 TTNGYLWSNVS
+528 
-539 SNKIVAFYAIK
+539 
-550 TTAELGNTDVGV
+550 
-562 AVGDWP
+562 
-568 YGPGEATSHTKQTIR
+568 
-583 IKIVVDGSNN
+583 
-593 EIYNSGLLRYD
+593 
-604 NRSNGEYGKIEFDCD
+604 
-619 ESRYE
+619 
-624 IKEILV
+624 
-630 YKNDSGTGKPLKTY
+630 
-644 TSVPTGGI
+644 
-652 SVKFTDGGTNHYLV
+652 
-666 KAVVKPKEFDVTY
+666 
-679 DINGGEGK
+679 
-687 VPASTKL
+687 
-694 TAVDGQQ
+694 
-701 VTVATSPQP
+701 
-710 TKEGYIFAGW
+710 
-720 EYDGTTYY
+720 
-728 GGESFE
+728 
-734 MPPHNVT
+734 
-741 FKAKWLKT
+741 
-749 SGVITYSSNNEEWG
+749 
-763 TVSRSYETLKDG
+763 
-775 STETRGSVAKANE
+775 
-788 GCVFAGWKN
+788 
-797 NQTGEIVSNE
+797 
-807 LIYKPIAEPGSYTAV
+807 
-822 FKANINKYLELK
+822 
-834 TNDVTAKYDGKDYA
+834 
-848 TGTATVKD
+848 GTATVSDWIYRYSLYHTTITYTVRVTSSEKVTVKPAIVYYLKD
-856 KATGKVADDV
+856 PTKDANSNDTGHWGDAYGNATVNVEGAKWVNDKNCFNGLSQRVVSWPNNTNVIPKNSTHWNAIFNEYKASIQTQLGGVKIRADDVEEITLVPAKISKNNGTDPDLHLDCNVNIKCKSVALVKYYLFDANGTNWEMLGSKNYIVKDTSTTKPGDVTSRTFPETKTVNGVTYKFSGWYTDENLTQRAPEFPAKVTGSVNYYAKYTAEYKVSYNLAGGKFSDDSTSAEEKHNADTTVTVKEEPTRAGYEFIGWTVEGLGTTTTLDSGETFTMPNRDVTLTAKWEEQKIEEFLTLVPKDVSKPYDRTELQAGTAKVTGKVEGADTASVKIEYSLNGKD
-866 TIKYQK
+866 
-872 ADGSWTTNP
+872 WTTNP
-881 SEITATNVSDSKTVQ
+881 SEVTATNVSDSKTVQ

-905 GELIGT
+905 GELTGT
-911 EKLTITPKP
+911 EELTITPKP
-920 VTVTANSYNKAYG
+920 VTVTANSYNKTYG
-933 ATDPEFTAKVEGTLG
+933 ASDPEFTVTVVGTLG
-948 SDTVNYKLN
+948 TDKVTYNLS
-957 RETGEDVGTYKILAI
+957 REAGEGVGTYPITAS
-972 GDAAQ
+972 GDAIQ
-977 GNYSVTYY
+977 GNYNVTYH

-1001 LGVTSYEGVYD
+1001 PGVTSYEGVYD
-1012 ANEHTITVDNVL
+1012 ANDHTITVDNVL

-1057 VTNANYDPSPVELE
+1057 VTNANYDPSLVELE

-1148 LTITASTRPEDKQ
+1148 LTITA
-1161 LGVTSYE
+1161 
-1168 GVYDANNHTITVNNV
+1168 
-1183 LDGDVVEYSY
+1183 
-1193 DGGETWT
+1193 
-1200 TNLNQYKDVTETTIK
+1200 
-1215 VRVTNANY
+1215 
-1223 DPNPVE
+1223 
-1229 LEGTVK
+1229 
-1235 ITPKPVT
+1235 
-1242 VTANSDS
+1242 
-1249 KTYGAAD
+1249 
-1256 PEFTATVVGTLG
+1256 
-1268 TDKVTYNLSR
+1268 
-1278 EAGEDV
+1278 
-1284 GTYPITAS
+1284 
-1292 GDATQGNYNVTYH
+1292 
-1305 PGTLTITAATRPE
+1305 ATRPE
-1318 DKQLSVTS
+1318 DKQLS
-1326 YEGVYDANNHTITV
+1326 
-1340 NNVLDGDVV
+1340 
-1349 EYSYDGGETWTTNL
+1349 
-1363 NQYKDVTE
+1363 
-1371 TTIKVRVTNANYDPN
+1371 
-1386 PVELEGTVK
+1386 
-1395 ITPKPVTVT
+1395 
-1404 ANSDSKTYGA
+1404 
-1414 ADPEFTATV
+1414 
-1423 VGTLGTDK
+1423 
-1431 VTYNLSR
+1431 
-1438 EAGEDV
+1438 
-1444 GTYPITASGDA
+1444 
-1455 TQGNY
+1455 
-1460 NVTYH
+1460 
-1465 PGTLTITAA
+1465 
-1474 TRPEDRQL
+1474 
-1482 GVTSYEGVYDANEHT
+1482 VTSYEGVYDANEHT

-1510 YSYDGGETWTTNLNQ
+1510 YSYDGGETWTTNLDQ

-1538 TNANYDPNP
+1538 TNANYDLNP

-1573 AADPEF
+1573 AVDPEFTATVVGTLGTDKVTYSLSREAGEDVGEYLITASGDVAQGNYSVRYNPGTLTIVASDREKAVEVASYNGVYDAKKHTIEVKNLERGDLVKYSYDNGTTWEDELKEYTDVTAGTTILVQVMNDNYAEVPKLTGTVTITPKPVTVTANSDSKTYGAADPEF
-1579 TATVVGTLGTDKV
+1579 TVTVVGTLGTDKV

-1597 REAGEDVGTYPI
+1597 REAGEGVGTYPI

-1615 TQGNYNVTY
+1615 IQGNYNVTY

-1638 DRQLGVTS
+1638 DRQ
-1646 YEGVYDANEHTITV
+1646 
-1660 NNVLDGDVVEYSYD
+1660 
-1674 GGETWTTN
+1674 
-1682 LNQYKDVTETTIKV
+1682 
-1696 RVTNAN
+1696 
-1702 YDPNPVELEGTV
+1702 
-1714 KITPK
+1714 
-1719 PVTVTANSD
+1719 
-1728 SKTYGASD
+1728 
-1736 PEFTA
+1736 
-1741 TVEGP
+1741 
-1746 LGSDTVSYKLNRE
+1746 
-1759 TGEDVGTYKILAIG
+1759 
-1773 DAAQGNYS
+1773 
-1781 VTYYPGKL
+1781 PG
-1789 TITAATR
+1789 
-1796 PEDKQLSVTS
+1796 VTS

-1881 TVSTPTDT
+1881 TVSTPIAT

-1899 AGTISGFVNDETATF
+1899 AGTISGFVNGETATF
-1914 ATTGSQTEVGSTA
+1914 TTTGSQTEVGSTA

-1939 ESNYKVVET
+1939 ESNYTVAET

-1959 DPDNPNYKG
+1959 DPENPDYKG

-2008 DNEDRTNVTGTIT
+2008 DNEDRTNVTGIIT

-2050 SKTKAFDGTA
+2050 SKTRAFDGTA

-2078 EVTGSQT
+2078 KTTGSQT
-2085 YVGSSPNTYEM
+2085 YVGSSQNTYEM

-2119 TESIGTLAVTAGTPE
+2119 TESIGTLVVTAGTPE

-2177 EELEGVALDANV
+2177 EELEGVALEANV

-2248 TITKTTVGADAG
+2248 TITKTTVGAEEG
-2260 HIYKLGEVI
+2260 HIYKLNDVI

-2299 AFTIDTLAP
+2299 AFTIDILAP

-2326 AGKVINNATGTA
+2326 EGKVINNATGTA

-2444 TIVNRATATGKD
+2444 IIVNRATATGKD

-2470 DTEEKDD
+2470 DTEE
-2477 SKKDDS
+2477 KDDS

>member
-107 EEAPVAV
+107 EEAPVAG
-114 APAMVAPASESA
+114 APATAAPVSEGA
-126 GQAEEA
+126 APAEEA
-132 AAPEVQTY
+132 PAPEVQTY
-140 NVKINKSELN
+140 NVKINKSELG
-150 GGQIKIWGSDNNKV
+150 GGQIKVWGSDNNKV

-202 NGNAFDPANTEGNV
+202 NGNALDPANTEGNV

-239 PAEEKAAEEPKTED
+239 PAEEKAAEEPKTEN
-253 ETKVEEPAVENP
+253 ETKVEEPAVAEPEDNSIS
-265 TASAAVTAT
+265 TASLNENISTVADSEKTIKVGETASLKSSDYKSNKYSHIWSITSGNDYIKLT
-274 GEIMTDFYVKA
+274 GSGYK
-285 DRSSVTV
+285 VTV
-292 GDTVNVKA
+292 
-300 IIKPDEFSDKRVTWE
+300 E
-315 SSDETIATVDENGLV
+315 GL
-330 TTRAIGTVRIT
+330 
-341 GKSEANPDMTDFD
+341 
-354 IITVNPIQVSKI
+354 
-366 TITGYAKEY
+366 KE
-375 MLPNE
+375 
-380 TVKLDATVEPDN
+380 
-392 AADKSV
+392 
-398 IWTSSDETI
+398 
-407 ATVDQNG
+407 
-414 NVNALKQGE
+414 
-423 VTIRVAAND
+423 
-432 ASGKYAEQKIKVY
+432 
-445 DAKPQEATVQV
+445 
-456 WVTNQYRGISYTI
+456 
-469 NIPADGTEVNASDVI
+469 
-484 QKVDG
+484 
-489 YVSTNIIRVGTW
+489 
-501 ESGSTWSTIQ
+501 
-511 KTNPVQKF
+511 
-519 RYNNNRIQY
+519 
-528 TTNGYLWSNVS
+528 
-539 SNKIVAFYAIK
+539 
-550 TTAELGNTDVGV
+550 
-562 AVGDWP
+562 
-568 YGPGEATSHTKQTIR
+568 
-583 IKIVVDGSNN
+583 
-593 EIYNSGLLRYD
+593 
-604 NRSNGEYGKIEFDCD
+604 
-619 ESRYE
+619 
-624 IKEILV
+624 
-630 YKNDSGTGKPLKTY
+630 
-644 TSVPTGGI
+644 
-652 SVKFTDGGTNHYLV
+652 
-666 KAVVKPKEFDVTY
+666 
-679 DINGGEGK
+679 
-687 VPASTKL
+687 
-694 TAVDGQQ
+694 
-701 VTVATSPQP
+701 
-710 TKEGYIFAGW
+710 
-720 EYDGTTYY
+720 
-728 GGESFE
+728 
-734 MPPHNVT
+734 
-741 FKAKWLKT
+741 
-749 SGVITYSSNNEEWG
+749 
-763 TVSRSYETLKDG
+763 
-775 STETRGSVAKANE
+775 
-788 GCVFAGWKN
+788 
-797 NQTGEIVSNE
+797 
-807 LIYKPIAEPGSYTAV
+807 
-822 FKANINKYLELK
+822 
-834 TNDVTAKYDGKDYA
+834 
-848 TGTATVKD
+848 GTATVSDRIYRYSFHHTTITYTVRVTSSEKVTVKSAIVYYLKDPTKDANSNDTGHWGDAYGNATVNVEGAKWVKD
-856 KATGKVADDV
+856 KNCFNGLSQRVVSWPNNTNVIPKNSTHWNAIFNEYKASIQTQLGVKITADDVEEITLVPAKISKNNGTNPDLHLDCNVNIKCKSVALVKYYLFDANGTNWEMLGSKNYIVKDTSTTKPGDVTSRTFPETKTVNGVTYKFSGWYTDENLTQRAPEFPAKVTGSVNYYAKYTAEYKVSYNLAGGKFSDDSTSAEEKHNADTTVTVKEEPTRAGYEFIGWTVEGLGTTTTLDSGETFTMPNRDVTLTAKWEEQKIEEFLTLVPKDVSKPYDGTELQAGTAKVTGKVEGADTASVKIEYSLNGKD
-866 TIKYQK
+866 
-872 ADGSWTTNP
+872 WTTNP

-905 GELIGT
+905 GELTGT
-911 EKLTITPKP
+911 EKLT
-920 VTVTANSYNKAYG
+920 
-933 ATDPEFTAKVEGTLG
+933 
-948 SDTVNYKLN
+948 
-957 RETGEDVGTYKILAI
+957 
-972 GDAAQ
+972 
-977 GNYSVTYY
+977 
-985 PGTLTI
+985 
-991 TAATRPEDRQ
+991 
-1001 LGVTSYEGVYD
+1001 
-1012 ANEHTITVDNVL
+1012 
-1024 DGDVV
+1024 
-1029 EYSYDG
+1029 
-1035 GETWTTN
+1035 
-1042 LNQYKDVTETTIKVR
+1042 
-1057 VTNANYDPSPVELE
+1057 
-1071 GTVKITPKPVTVTA
+1071 ITPKPVTVTA

-1116 NRETGENV
+1116 NRETGEDV

-1148 LTITASTRPEDKQ
+1148 LTITA
-1161 LGVTSYE
+1161 
-1168 GVYDANNHTITVNNV
+1168 
-1183 LDGDVVEYSY
+1183 
-1193 DGGETWT
+1193 
-1200 TNLNQYKDVTETTIK
+1200 
-1215 VRVTNANY
+1215 
-1223 DPNPVE
+1223 
-1229 LEGTVK
+1229 
-1235 ITPKPVT
+1235 
-1242 VTANSDS
+1242 
-1249 KTYGAAD
+1249 
-1256 PEFTATVVGTLG
+1256 
-1268 TDKVTYNLSR
+1268 
-1278 EAGEDV
+1278 
-1284 GTYPITAS
+1284 
-1292 GDATQGNYNVTYH
+1292 
-1305 PGTLTITAATRPE
+1305 ATRPE

-1326 YEGVYDANNHTITV
+1326 YEGVYDANDHTITV
-1340 NNVLDGDVV
+1340 N
-1349 EYSYDGGETWTTNL
+1349 
-1363 NQYKDVTE
+1363 
-1371 TTIKVRVTNANYDPN
+1371 
-1386 PVELEGTVK
+1386 
-1395 ITPKPVTVT
+1395 
-1404 ANSDSKTYGA
+1404 
-1414 ADPEFTATV
+1414 
-1423 VGTLGTDK
+1423 
-1431 VTYNLSR
+1431 
-1438 EAGEDV
+1438 
-1444 GTYPITASGDA
+1444 
-1455 TQGNY
+1455 
-1460 NVTYH
+1460 
-1465 PGTLTITAA
+1465 
-1474 TRPEDRQL
+1474 
-1482 GVTSYEGVYDANEHT
+1482 
-1497 ITVDNVLDGDVVE
+1497 
-1510 YSYDGGETWTTNLNQ
+1510 
-1525 YKDVTETTIKVRV
+1525 
-1538 TNANYDPNP
+1538 
-1547 VELEGT
+1547 
-1553 VKITPKPVTVT
+1553 
-1564 ANSDSKTYG
+1564 
-1573 AADPEF
+1573 
-1579 TATVVGTLGTDKV
+1579 
-1592 TYNLS
+1592 
-1597 REAGEDVGTYPI
+1597 
-1609 TASGDA
+1609 
-1615 TQGNYNVTY
+1615 
-1624 HPGTLTITAATRPE
+1624 
-1638 DRQLGVTS
+1638 
-1646 YEGVYDANEHTITV
+1646 
-1660 NNVLDGDVVEYSYD
+1660 
-1674 GGETWTTN
+1674 
-1682 LNQYKDVTETTIKV
+1682 
-1696 RVTNAN
+1696 
-1702 YDPNPVELEGTV
+1702 
-1714 KITPK
+1714 
-1719 PVTVTANSD
+1719 
-1728 SKTYGASD
+1728 
-1736 PEFTA
+1736 
-1741 TVEGP
+1741 
-1746 LGSDTVSYKLNRE
+1746 
-1759 TGEDVGTYKILAIG
+1759 
-1773 DAAQGNYS
+1773 
-1781 VTYYPGKL
+1781 
-1789 TITAATR
+1789 
-1796 PEDKQLSVTS
+1796 
-1806 YEGVYDANE
+1806 
-1815 HTITVDNVLDGDVVE
+1815 NVLDGDVVE

-1899 AGTISGFVNDETATF
+1899 AGTINGFVNGETATF
-1914 ATTGSQTEVGSTA
+1914 TTTGSQTEVGSTA

-2008 DNEDRTNVTGTIT
+2008 DNEDRTNVTGIIT

-2078 EVTGSQT
+2078 KITGSQT
-2085 YVGSSPNTYEM
+2085 YVGSSQNTYEM

-2177 EELEGVALDANV
+2177 EELEGVALDVNV

-2238 DELEDANPHM
+2238 DEFEDANPHM
-2248 TITKTTVGADAG
+2248 TITKTTVGAEEG
-2260 HIYKLGEVI
+2260 HIYKLNDVI

-2299 AFTIDTLAP
+2299 AFTIDILAP

-2326 AGKVINNATGTA
+2326 EGKVINNATGTA

-2366 LAVVKTSDK
+2366 LAVIKTSDK

-2491 DSDKKPGAVK
+2491 NSDKKPGAVK

>member
-90 AQEGVQE
+90 AQEG
-97 GQNEATVQET
+97 QNEANVP
-107 EEAPVAV
+107 EAAPATV
-114 APAMVAPASESA
+114 APTTVAPTTATPATVTPATAVPASEGA

-140 NVKINKSELN
+140 NVKINKSELD
-150 GGQIKIWGSDNNKV
+150 GGQIKAWGSDNNKV

-226 EKVIDVTYNKVET
+226 EKVIDVTYNKIET

-253 ETKVEEPAVENP
+253 ETKVEEPAVAEPEDNSIS
-265 TASAAVTAT
+265 TASLNENISTVADSEKTIKVGETASLKSSDYKSRKYSHIWSITSGNDVIKLTGSGYKVTA
-274 GEIMTDFYVKA
+274 E
-285 DRSSVTV
+285 
-292 GDTVNVKA
+292 
-300 IIKPDEFSDKRVTWE
+300 
-315 SSDETIATVDENGLV
+315 GL
-330 TTRAIGTVRIT
+330 
-341 GKSEANPDMTDFD
+341 
-354 IITVNPIQVSKI
+354 
-366 TITGYAKEY
+366 KE
-375 MLPNE
+375 
-380 TVKLDATVEPDN
+380 
-392 AADKSV
+392 
-398 IWTSSDETI
+398 
-407 ATVDQNG
+407 
-414 NVNALKQGE
+414 
-423 VTIRVAAND
+423 
-432 ASGKYAEQKIKVY
+432 
-445 DAKPQEATVQV
+445 
-456 WVTNQYRGISYTI
+456 
-469 NIPADGTEVNASDVI
+469 
-484 QKVDG
+484 
-489 YVSTNIIRVGTW
+489 
-501 ESGSTWSTIQ
+501 
-511 KTNPVQKF
+511 
-519 RYNNNRIQY
+519 
-528 TTNGYLWSNVS
+528 
-539 SNKIVAFYAIK
+539 
-550 TTAELGNTDVGV
+550 
-562 AVGDWP
+562 
-568 YGPGEATSHTKQTIR
+568 
-583 IKIVVDGSNN
+583 
-593 EIYNSGLLRYD
+593 
-604 NRSNGEYGKIEFDCD
+604 
-619 ESRYE
+619 
-624 IKEILV
+624 
-630 YKNDSGTGKPLKTY
+630 
-644 TSVPTGGI
+644 
-652 SVKFTDGGTNHYLV
+652 
-666 KAVVKPKEFDVTY
+666 
-679 DINGGEGK
+679 
-687 VPASTKL
+687 
-694 TAVDGQQ
+694 
-701 VTVATSPQP
+701 
-710 TKEGYIFAGW
+710 
-720 EYDGTTYY
+720 
-728 GGESFE
+728 
-734 MPPHNVT
+734 
-741 FKAKWLKT
+741 
-749 SGVITYSSNNEEWG
+749 
-763 TVSRSYETLKDG
+763 
-775 STETRGSVAKANE
+775 
-788 GCVFAGWKN
+788 
-797 NQTGEIVSNE
+797 
-807 LIYKPIAEPGSYTAV
+807 
-822 FKANINKYLELK
+822 
-834 TNDVTAKYDGKDYA
+834 
-848 TGTATVKD
+848 GTATVSDWIYRYSLYHTTITYTVRVTSSEKVTVKPAIVYYLKD
-856 KATGKVADDV
+856 PTKDANSNDTGHWGDAYGNATVNVEGAKWVNDKNCFNGLSQRVVSWPNNTNVIPKNSTHWNAIFNEYKASIQTQLGGVKITADDVEEITLVPAKISKNNGTDPDLHLDCNVNIKCKSVALVKYYLFDANGTNWEMLGSKNYIVKDTSTTKPGDVTSRTFPETKTVNGVTYKFSGWYTDENLTQRAPEFPAKVTGSVNYYAKYTAEYKVSYNLAGGKFSDDSTSAEEKHNADTTVTVKEEPTRAGYEFIGWTVEGLGTTTTLDSGETFTMPNRDVTLTAKWEEQKIEEFLTLVPKDVSKPYDGTELQAGTAKVTGKVEGADTASVKIEYSLNGKD
-866 TIKYQK
+866 
-872 ADGSWTTNP
+872 WTTNP
-881 SEITATNVSDSKTVQ
+881 SEVTATNVSDSKTVQ

-905 GELIGT
+905 GELTGT
-911 EKLTITPKP
+911 EELTITPKP
-920 VTVTANSYNKAYG
+920 VTVTANSYNKTYG
-933 ATDPEFTAKVEGTLG
+933 ASDPEFTVTVVGTLG
-948 SDTVNYKLN
+948 TDKVTYNLSK
-957 RETGEDVGTYKILAI
+957 EAGEDVGTYPITAS
-972 GDAAQ
+972 GDAIQ
-977 GNYSVTYY
+977 GNYNVTYH

-1071 GTVKITPKPVTVTA
+1071 GTVKITP
-1085 NSYNKAYGA
+1085 
-1094 TDPTFTA
+1094 
-1101 KVEGTLG
+1101 
-1108 TDAVNYIL
+1108 
-1116 NRETGENV
+1116 
-1124 GTYKILAIGDATQGN
+1124 
-1139 YSVTYYPGT
+1139 
-1148 LTITASTRPEDKQ
+1148 
-1161 LGVTSYE
+1161 
-1168 GVYDANNHTITVNNV
+1168 
-1183 LDGDVVEYSY
+1183 
-1193 DGGETWT
+1193 
-1200 TNLNQYKDVTETTIK
+1200 
-1215 VRVTNANY
+1215 
-1223 DPNPVE
+1223 
-1229 LEGTVK
+1229 
-1235 ITPKPVT
+1235 
-1242 VTANSDS
+1242 
-1249 KTYGAAD
+1249 
-1256 PEFTATVVGTLG
+1256 
-1268 TDKVTYNLSR
+1268 
-1278 EAGEDV
+1278 
-1284 GTYPITAS
+1284 
-1292 GDATQGNYNVTYH
+1292 
-1305 PGTLTITAATRPE
+1305 
-1318 DKQLSVTS
+1318 
-1326 YEGVYDANNHTITV
+1326 
-1340 NNVLDGDVV
+1340 
-1349 EYSYDGGETWTTNL
+1349 
-1363 NQYKDVTE
+1363 
-1371 TTIKVRVTNANYDPN
+1371 
-1386 PVELEGTVK
+1386 
-1395 ITPKPVTVT
+1395 
-1404 ANSDSKTYGA
+1404 
-1414 ADPEFTATV
+1414 
-1423 VGTLGTDK
+1423 
-1431 VTYNLSR
+1431 
-1438 EAGEDV
+1438 
-1444 GTYPITASGDA
+1444 
-1455 TQGNY
+1455 
-1460 NVTYH
+1460 
-1465 PGTLTITAA
+1465 
-1474 TRPEDRQL
+1474 
-1482 GVTSYEGVYDANEHT
+1482 
-1497 ITVDNVLDGDVVE
+1497 
-1510 YSYDGGETWTTNLNQ
+1510 
-1525 YKDVTETTIKVRV
+1525 
-1538 TNANYDPNP
+1538 
-1547 VELEGT
+1547 
-1553 VKITPKPVTVT
+1553 
-1564 ANSDSKTYG
+1564 
-1573 AADPEF
+1573 
-1579 TATVVGTLGTDKV
+1579 
-1592 TYNLS
+1592 
-1597 REAGEDVGTYPI
+1597 
-1609 TASGDA
+1609 
-1615 TQGNYNVTY
+1615 
-1624 HPGTLTITAATRPE
+1624 
-1638 DRQLGVTS
+1638 
-1646 YEGVYDANEHTITV
+1646 
-1660 NNVLDGDVVEYSYD
+1660 
-1674 GGETWTTN
+1674 
-1682 LNQYKDVTETTIKV
+1682 
-1696 RVTNAN
+1696 
-1702 YDPNPVELEGTV
+1702 
-1714 KITPK
+1714 
-1719 PVTVTANSD
+1719 
-1728 SKTYGASD
+1728 
-1736 PEFTA
+1736 
-1741 TVEGP
+1741 
-1746 LGSDTVSYKLNRE
+1746 
-1759 TGEDVGTYKILAIG
+1759 
-1773 DAAQGNYS
+1773 
-1781 VTYYPGKL
+1781 
-1789 TITAATR
+1789 
-1796 PEDKQLSVTS
+1796 
-1806 YEGVYDANE
+1806 
-1815 HTITVDNVLDGDVVE
+1815 
-1830 YSYDGGETWTTNLNQ
+1830 
-1845 YKDVTETTIKVRVT
+1845 
-1859 NANYDPSPV
+1859 
-1868 ELEGTVKITPATL
+1868 ATL
-1881 TVSTPTDT
+1881 TVSTPIAT

-2008 DNEDRTNVTGTIT
+2008 DNEDRTNVTGIIT

-2050 SKTKAFDGTA
+2050 SKTRAFDGTA

-2078 EVTGSQT
+2078 MTTGSQT
-2085 YVGSSPNTYEM
+2085 YVGSSQNTYEM

-2119 TESIGTLAVTAGTPE
+2119 TESIGTLVVTAGTPE

-2248 TITKTTVGADAG
+2248 TITKTTVGAEEG
-2260 HIYKLGEVI
+2260 HIYKLNDVI

-2299 AFTIDTLAP
+2299 AFTIDILAP

-2326 AGKVINNATGTA
+2326 EGKVINNATGTA

-2483 KKDDSKKN
+2483 KKN

>member
-90 AQEGVQE
+90 AQEGAQE
-97 GQNEATVQET
+97 GQNEANVPEADPAAVVPVTANPATGAPATAAPVSEGAAPA
-107 EEAPVAV
+107 EEAP
-114 APAMVAPASESA
+114 
-126 GQAEEA
+126 
-132 AAPEVQTY
+132 APEVQTY
-140 NVKINKSELN
+140 NVKINKSELG
-150 GGQIKIWGSDNNKV
+150 GGQIKVWGSDNNKV

-202 NGNAFDPANTEGNV
+202 NGNALDPANTEGNV

-239 PAEEKAAEEPKTED
+239 PAEEKVAEEPKTED
-253 ETKVEEPAVENP
+253 ETKVEEPAVEDS
-265 TASAAVTAT
+265 TATVAVTAT

-568 YGPGEATSHTKQTIR
+568 YGPGEATSHKKQTIR

-630 YKNDSGTGKPLKTY
+630 YKNDSGTGIPLKTY

-1012 ANEHTITVDNVL
+1012 ANDHTITVDNVL

-1035 GETWTTN
+1035 GETW
-1042 LNQYKDVTETTIKVR
+1042 
-1057 VTNANYDPSPVELE
+1057 
-1071 GTVKITPKPVTVTA
+1071 
-1085 NSYNKAYGA
+1085 KA
-1094 TDPTFTA
+1094 
-1101 KVEGTLG
+1101 
-1108 TDAVNYIL
+1108 
-1116 NRETGENV
+1116 
-1124 GTYKILAIGDATQGN
+1124 
-1139 YSVTYYPGT
+1139 
-1148 LTITASTRPEDKQ
+1148 
-1161 LGVTSYE
+1161 
-1168 GVYDANNHTITVNNV
+1168 
-1183 LDGDVVEYSY
+1183 
-1193 DGGETWT
+1193 
-1200 TNLNQYKDVTETTIK
+1200 NLNQYKDVTETTIK

-1235 ITPKPVT
+1235 ITP
-1242 VTANSDS
+1242 
-1249 KTYGAAD
+1249 
-1256 PEFTATVVGTLG
+1256 
-1268 TDKVTYNLSR
+1268 
-1278 EAGEDV
+1278 
-1284 GTYPITAS
+1284 
-1292 GDATQGNYNVTYH
+1292 
-1305 PGTLTITAATRPE
+1305 
-1318 DKQLSVTS
+1318 
-1326 YEGVYDANNHTITV
+1326 
-1340 NNVLDGDVV
+1340 
-1349 EYSYDGGETWTTNL
+1349 
-1363 NQYKDVTE
+1363 
-1371 TTIKVRVTNANYDPN
+1371 
-1386 PVELEGTVK
+1386 
-1395 ITPKPVTVT
+1395 
-1404 ANSDSKTYGA
+1404 
-1414 ADPEFTATV
+1414 
-1423 VGTLGTDK
+1423 
-1431 VTYNLSR
+1431 
-1438 EAGEDV
+1438 
-1444 GTYPITASGDA
+1444 
-1455 TQGNY
+1455 
-1460 NVTYH
+1460 
-1465 PGTLTITAA
+1465 
-1474 TRPEDRQL
+1474 
-1482 GVTSYEGVYDANEHT
+1482 
-1497 ITVDNVLDGDVVE
+1497 
-1510 YSYDGGETWTTNLNQ
+1510 
-1525 YKDVTETTIKVRV
+1525 
-1538 TNANYDPNP
+1538 
-1547 VELEGT
+1547 
-1553 VKITPKPVTVT
+1553 
-1564 ANSDSKTYG
+1564 
-1573 AADPEF
+1573 
-1579 TATVVGTLGTDKV
+1579 
-1592 TYNLS
+1592 
-1597 REAGEDVGTYPI
+1597 
-1609 TASGDA
+1609 
-1615 TQGNYNVTY
+1615 
-1624 HPGTLTITAATRPE
+1624 
-1638 DRQLGVTS
+1638 
-1646 YEGVYDANEHTITV
+1646 
-1660 NNVLDGDVVEYSYD
+1660 
-1674 GGETWTTN
+1674 
-1682 LNQYKDVTETTIKV
+1682 
-1696 RVTNAN
+1696 
-1702 YDPNPVELEGTV
+1702 
-1714 KITPK
+1714 
-1719 PVTVTANSD
+1719 
-1728 SKTYGASD
+1728 
-1736 PEFTA
+1736 
-1741 TVEGP
+1741 
-1746 LGSDTVSYKLNRE
+1746 
-1759 TGEDVGTYKILAIG
+1759 
-1773 DAAQGNYS
+1773 
-1781 VTYYPGKL
+1781 
-1789 TITAATR
+1789 
-1796 PEDKQLSVTS
+1796 
-1806 YEGVYDANE
+1806 
-1815 HTITVDNVLDGDVVE
+1815 
-1830 YSYDGGETWTTNLNQ
+1830 
-1845 YKDVTETTIKVRVT
+1845 
-1859 NANYDPSPV
+1859 
-1868 ELEGTVKITPATL
+1868 ATL

-1899 AGTISGFVNDETATF
+1899 AGTINGFVNGETATF
-1914 ATTGSQTEVGSTA
+1914 TTTGSQTEVGSTA

-1939 ESNYKVVET
+1939 ESNYTVAEA

-1968 ITVDAPTDVEYTGE
+1968 ITVDAPTDVEYTGA

-2036 TYQITPKPVTITTE
+2036 EYQITPKPVTITTE

-2085 YVGSSPNTYEM
+2085 YVGSSQNTYEM

-2104 GTSGTYTAKK
+2104 GTSGTYTAKR

-2119 TESIGTLAVTAGTPE
+2119 TENIGTLAVTAGTPE

-2456 PRNEEVTGEGEVRV
+2456 PRNEEVTGDGEVRV

>member
-1 MKNAKRWLA
+1 MKNAKRCLA

-25 LGMIVSASE
+25 LGTIVSASE

-90 AQEGVQE
+90 AQEG
-97 GQNEATVQET
+97 QNEANVP
-107 EEAPVAV
+107 EAAPATV
-114 APAMVAPASESA
+114 APTTVAPTTATPATVTPAAEAPASEGA

-132 AAPEVQTY
+132 TAPEVQTY
-140 NVKINKSELN
+140 NVKINKSELD
-150 GGQIKIWGSDNNKV
+150 GGQIKAWGSDNNKV

-191 NDGFEIAQVKV
+191 KDGFEIAQVKV

-253 ETKVEEPAVENP
+253 ETKVEEPAAEETAEPEDNSVN
-265 TASAAVTAT
+265 TASLNENISTVANTDTNRTVRVGQTITLDSKNVEKGFFNYTHEWTVNDNTIVRLNTTSGTSITVTGLKAGETIVTDAYTKQSIFGLSNGKKTYTITVRSAVTPT
-274 GEIMTDFYVKA
+274 NITIEG
-285 DRSSVTV
+285 
-292 GDTVNVKA
+292 
-300 IIKPDEFSDKRVTWE
+300 SDKVTQFQTMQLTAKLTPADADGTVTW
-315 SSDETIATVDENGLV
+315 SSSNEQILSVDDKGVVTGRRQGEATVTASVQGTAV
-330 TTRAIGTVRIT
+330 STT
-341 GKSEANPDMTDFD
+341 KK
-354 IITVNPIQVSKI
+354 ITVEQDTATKGTKATVYFLLDPTKDPNSNDQSEWGEAYGTAVVNLENAKWVNDKNCFEDVDQRVISWPKGTNIIPRNSKEWDQIFNNYQATLKAQFGELQFSKDDVEEI
-366 TITGYAKEY
+366 TLVPAKISKNNGTTSTSLATHLDCSVNIKCKNIALVKYYLFDAGGTGYVQQGSQNYIINDSAKTD
-375 MLPNE
+375 P
-380 TVKLDATVEPDN
+380 
-392 AADKSV
+392 KSV
-398 IWTSSDETI
+398 IGNDFPETKTVSDVTYTFSGWYTDQSLTKPAPEFPAKVTASVDYYAKYIAGYQVMYNLAGGKFSDGSTSATEKHNVDTMVVVREQPTRAGYKFTGWTVEGLGETTSLNSGAI
-407 ATVDQNG
+407 FTMPNG
-414 NVNALKQGE
+414 NVTLTAKWE
-423 VTIRVAAND
+423 
-432 ASGKYAEQKIKVY
+432 EQKIEKFLTLVPK
-445 DAKPQEATVQV
+445 DVSKP
-456 WVTNQYRGISYTI
+456 Y
-469 NIPADGTEVNASDVI
+469 DGTEL
-484 QKVDG
+484 Q
-489 YVSTNIIRVGTW
+489 
-501 ESGSTWSTIQ
+501 
-511 KTNPVQKF
+511 
-519 RYNNNRIQY
+519 
-528 TTNGYLWSNVS
+528 
-539 SNKIVAFYAIK
+539 
-550 TTAELGNTDVGV
+550 
-562 AVGDWP
+562 
-568 YGPGEATSHTKQTIR
+568 
-583 IKIVVDGSNN
+583 
-593 EIYNSGLLRYD
+593 
-604 NRSNGEYGKIEFDCD
+604 
-619 ESRYE
+619 
-624 IKEILV
+624 
-630 YKNDSGTGKPLKTY
+630 
-644 TSVPTGGI
+644 
-652 SVKFTDGGTNHYLV
+652 
-666 KAVVKPKEFDVTY
+666 
-679 DINGGEGK
+679 
-687 VPASTKL
+687 
-694 TAVDGQQ
+694 
-701 VTVATSPQP
+701 
-710 TKEGYIFAGW
+710 AG
-720 EYDGTTYY
+720 
-728 GGESFE
+728 
-734 MPPHNVT
+734 
-741 FKAKWLKT
+741 
-749 SGVITYSSNNEEWG
+749 
-763 TVSRSYETLKDG
+763 
-775 STETRGSVAKANE
+775 
-788 GCVFAGWKN
+788 
-797 NQTGEIVSNE
+797 
-807 LIYKPIAEPGSYTAV
+807 
-822 FKANINKYLELK
+822 
-834 TNDVTAKYDGKDYA
+834 TAK
-848 TGTATVKD
+848 V
-856 KATGKVADDV
+856 TGKVEGADTASVKIEYSLNGTD
-866 TIKYQK
+866 
-872 ADGSWTTNP
+872 WTTNP

-905 GELIGT
+905 GELTGT
-911 EKLTITPKP
+911 EELTITPKP
-920 VTVTANSYNKAYG
+920 VTVTANSYNKTYG
-933 ATDPEFTAKVEGTLG
+933 ASDPEFTATVEGTLG

-972 GDAAQ
+972 GDATQ

-991 TAATRPEDRQ
+991 TAATRPEDKQ
-1001 LGVTSYEGVYD
+1001 LSVTSYEGVYD

-1057 VTNANYDPSPVELE
+1057 VTNANYDPNPVELE

-1148 LTITASTRPEDKQ
+1148 LTITA
-1161 LGVTSYE
+1161 
-1168 GVYDANNHTITVNNV
+1168 
-1183 LDGDVVEYSY
+1183 
-1193 DGGETWT
+1193 
-1200 TNLNQYKDVTETTIK
+1200 
-1215 VRVTNANY
+1215 
-1223 DPNPVE
+1223 
-1229 LEGTVK
+1229 
-1235 ITPKPVT
+1235 
-1242 VTANSDS
+1242 
-1249 KTYGAAD
+1249 
-1256 PEFTATVVGTLG
+1256 
-1268 TDKVTYNLSR
+1268 
-1278 EAGEDV
+1278 
-1284 GTYPITAS
+1284 
-1292 GDATQGNYNVTYH
+1292 
-1305 PGTLTITAATRPE
+1305 
-1318 DKQLSVTS
+1318 
-1326 YEGVYDANNHTITV
+1326 
-1340 NNVLDGDVV
+1340 
-1349 EYSYDGGETWTTNL
+1349 
-1363 NQYKDVTE
+1363 
-1371 TTIKVRVTNANYDPN
+1371 
-1386 PVELEGTVK
+1386 
-1395 ITPKPVTVT
+1395 
-1404 ANSDSKTYGA
+1404 
-1414 ADPEFTATV
+1414 
-1423 VGTLGTDK
+1423 
-1431 VTYNLSR
+1431 
-1438 EAGEDV
+1438 
-1444 GTYPITASGDA
+1444 
-1455 TQGNY
+1455 
-1460 NVTYH
+1460 
-1465 PGTLTITAA
+1465 
-1474 TRPEDRQL
+1474 
-1482 GVTSYEGVYDANEHT
+1482 
-1497 ITVDNVLDGDVVE
+1497 
-1510 YSYDGGETWTTNLNQ
+1510 
-1525 YKDVTETTIKVRV
+1525 
-1538 TNANYDPNP
+1538 
-1547 VELEGT
+1547 
-1553 VKITPKPVTVT
+1553 
-1564 ANSDSKTYG
+1564 
-1573 AADPEF
+1573 
-1579 TATVVGTLGTDKV
+1579 
-1592 TYNLS
+1592 
-1597 REAGEDVGTYPI
+1597 
-1609 TASGDA
+1609 
-1615 TQGNYNVTY
+1615 
-1624 HPGTLTITAATRPE
+1624 
-1638 DRQLGVTS
+1638 
-1646 YEGVYDANEHTITV
+1646 
-1660 NNVLDGDVVEYSYD
+1660 
-1674 GGETWTTN
+1674 
-1682 LNQYKDVTETTIKV
+1682 
-1696 RVTNAN
+1696 
-1702 YDPNPVELEGTV
+1702 
-1714 KITPK
+1714 
-1719 PVTVTANSD
+1719 
-1728 SKTYGASD
+1728 
-1736 PEFTA
+1736 
-1741 TVEGP
+1741 
-1746 LGSDTVSYKLNRE
+1746 
-1759 TGEDVGTYKILAIG
+1759 
-1773 DAAQGNYS
+1773 
-1781 VTYYPGKL
+1781 
-1789 TITAATR
+1789 ATR

-1830 YSYDGGETWTTNLNQ
+1830 YSYDGGETWTTNLDQ

-1881 TVSTPTDT
+1881 TVSTPIAT

-1959 DPDNPNYKG
+1959 DPENPDYKG
-1968 ITVDAPTDVEYTGE
+1968 ITVDAPTDVEYTGA

-2008 DNEDRTNVTGTIT
+2008 DNEDRTNVTGIIT

-2050 SKTKAFDGTA
+2050 SKTRAFDGTA

-2078 EVTGSQT
+2078 KTTGSQT
-2085 YVGSSPNTYEM
+2085 YVGSSQNTYEM

-2119 TESIGTLAVTAGTPE
+2119 TESIGTLVVTAGTPE

-2248 TITKTTVGADAG
+2248 TITKTTVGAEEG
-2260 HIYKLGEVI
+2260 HIYKLNDVI

-2299 AFTIDTLAP
+2299 AFTIDILAP

-2326 AGKVINNATGTA
+2326 EGKVINNATGTA

-2343 PDEPKTPVTPGE
+2343 PDESKTPITPGE

-2483 KKDDSKKN
+2483 KKDDSKKDDSKKN

>member
-1 MKNAKRWLA
+1 MKNAKRCLA

-25 LGMIVSASE
+25 LGTIVSASE

-90 AQEGVQE
+90 AQEE
-97 GQNEATVQET
+97 QNEANVP
-107 EEAPVAV
+107 EAAPATV
-114 APAMVAPASESA
+114 APTTVAPTTATPATAVPASEGA
-126 GQAEEA
+126 GQQGEA
-132 AAPEVQTY
+132 TAPEVQTY
-140 NVKINKSELN
+140 NVKINKSELD
-150 GGQIKIWGSDNNKV
+150 GGQIKAWGSDNNKV

-226 EKVIDVTYNKVET
+226 EKVIDVTYNKIET

-253 ETKVEEPAVENP
+253 ETKVEEPAVAEPEDNSIS
-265 TASAAVTAT
+265 TASLNENISTVADSEKTIKVGETASLKSSDYKSSKYSHKWSITSGNDVIKLTGSGYKVTA
-274 GEIMTDFYVKA
+274 E
-285 DRSSVTV
+285 
-292 GDTVNVKA
+292 
-300 IIKPDEFSDKRVTWE
+300 
-315 SSDETIATVDENGLV
+315 GL
-330 TTRAIGTVRIT
+330 
-341 GKSEANPDMTDFD
+341 
-354 IITVNPIQVSKI
+354 
-366 TITGYAKEY
+366 KE
-375 MLPNE
+375 
-380 TVKLDATVEPDN
+380 
-392 AADKSV
+392 
-398 IWTSSDETI
+398 
-407 ATVDQNG
+407 
-414 NVNALKQGE
+414 
-423 VTIRVAAND
+423 
-432 ASGKYAEQKIKVY
+432 
-445 DAKPQEATVQV
+445 
-456 WVTNQYRGISYTI
+456 
-469 NIPADGTEVNASDVI
+469 
-484 QKVDG
+484 
-489 YVSTNIIRVGTW
+489 
-501 ESGSTWSTIQ
+501 
-511 KTNPVQKF
+511 
-519 RYNNNRIQY
+519 
-528 TTNGYLWSNVS
+528 
-539 SNKIVAFYAIK
+539 
-550 TTAELGNTDVGV
+550 
-562 AVGDWP
+562 
-568 YGPGEATSHTKQTIR
+568 
-583 IKIVVDGSNN
+583 
-593 EIYNSGLLRYD
+593 
-604 NRSNGEYGKIEFDCD
+604 
-619 ESRYE
+619 
-624 IKEILV
+624 
-630 YKNDSGTGKPLKTY
+630 
-644 TSVPTGGI
+644 
-652 SVKFTDGGTNHYLV
+652 
-666 KAVVKPKEFDVTY
+666 
-679 DINGGEGK
+679 
-687 VPASTKL
+687 
-694 TAVDGQQ
+694 
-701 VTVATSPQP
+701 
-710 TKEGYIFAGW
+710 
-720 EYDGTTYY
+720 
-728 GGESFE
+728 
-734 MPPHNVT
+734 
-741 FKAKWLKT
+741 
-749 SGVITYSSNNEEWG
+749 
-763 TVSRSYETLKDG
+763 
-775 STETRGSVAKANE
+775 
-788 GCVFAGWKN
+788 
-797 NQTGEIVSNE
+797 
-807 LIYKPIAEPGSYTAV
+807 
-822 FKANINKYLELK
+822 
-834 TNDVTAKYDGKDYA
+834 
-848 TGTATVKD
+848 GTATVSDWIYRYSLYHTTITYTVRVTSSEKVTVKPAIVYYLKD
-856 KATGKVADDV
+856 PTKDANSNDTGHWGDAYGNATVNVEGAKWVNDKNCFNGLSQRVVSWPNNTNVIPKNSTHWNAIFNEYKASIQTQLGGVKIRADDVEEITLVPAKISKNNGTDPDLHLDCNVNIKCKSVALVKYYLFDANGTNWEMLGSKNYIVKDTSTTKPGDVTSRTFPETKTVNGVTYKFSGWYTDENLTQRAPEFPAKVTGSVNYYAKYTAEYKVSYNLAGGKFSDDSTSAEEKHNADTTVTVKEEPTRAGYEFIGWTVEGLGTTTTLDSGETFTMPNRDVTLTAKWEEQKIEEFLTLVPKDVSKPYDGTELQAGTAKVTGKVEGADTASVKIEYSLNGKD
-866 TIKYQK
+866 
-872 ADGSWTTNP
+872 WTTNP
-881 SEITATNVSDSKTVQ
+881 SEVTATNVSDSKTVQ

-905 GELIGT
+905 GELT
-911 EKLTITPKP
+911 ETEELTITPKP
-920 VTVTANSYNKAYG
+920 VTVTANSYNKTYG
-933 ATDPEFTAKVEGTLG
+933 ASDPEFTVTVVGTLG
-948 SDTVNYKLN
+948 TDKVTYNLS
-957 RETGEDVGTYKILAI
+957 REAGEGVGTYKILAI

-977 GNYSVTYY
+977 GNYSVTYHS
-985 PGTLTI
+985 GTLTI

-1012 ANEHTITVDNVL
+1012 ANDHTITVDNVL

-1057 VTNANYDPSPVELE
+1057 VTNANYDPSL
-1071 GTVKITPKPVTVTA
+1071 
-1085 NSYNKAYGA
+1085 
-1094 TDPTFTA
+1094 
-1101 KVEGTLG
+1101 
-1108 TDAVNYIL
+1108 
-1116 NRETGENV
+1116 
-1124 GTYKILAIGDATQGN
+1124 
-1139 YSVTYYPGT
+1139 
-1148 LTITASTRPEDKQ
+1148 
-1161 LGVTSYE
+1161 
-1168 GVYDANNHTITVNNV
+1168 
-1183 LDGDVVEYSY
+1183 
-1193 DGGETWT
+1193 
-1200 TNLNQYKDVTETTIK
+1200 
-1215 VRVTNANY
+1215 
-1223 DPNPVE
+1223 VE

-1249 KTYGAAD
+1249 KTYGAVD

-1268 TDKVTYNLSR
+1268 TDKVTYSLSR

-1284 GTYPITAS
+1284 GEYLITAS
-1292 GDATQGNYNVTYH
+1292 GDVAQGNYSVSYN

-1349 EYSYDGGETWTTNL
+1349 EYSYDDGETWTTNL

-1371 TTIKVRVTNANYDPN
+1371 TTIKVRVTNVNYDPN
-1386 PVELEGTVK
+1386 
-1395 ITPKPVTVT
+1395 
-1404 ANSDSKTYGA
+1404 
-1414 ADPEFTATV
+1414 
-1423 VGTLGTDK
+1423 
-1431 VTYNLSR
+1431 
-1438 EAGEDV
+1438 
-1444 GTYPITASGDA
+1444 
-1455 TQGNY
+1455 
-1460 NVTYH
+1460 
-1465 PGTLTITAA
+1465 
-1474 TRPEDRQL
+1474 
-1482 GVTSYEGVYDANEHT
+1482 
-1497 ITVDNVLDGDVVE
+1497 
-1510 YSYDGGETWTTNLNQ
+1510 
-1525 YKDVTETTIKVRV
+1525 
-1538 TNANYDPNP
+1538 
-1547 VELEGT
+1547 
-1553 VKITPKPVTVT
+1553 
-1564 ANSDSKTYG
+1564 
-1573 AADPEF
+1573 
-1579 TATVVGTLGTDKV
+1579 
-1592 TYNLS
+1592 
-1597 REAGEDVGTYPI
+1597 
-1609 TASGDA
+1609 
-1615 TQGNYNVTY
+1615 
-1624 HPGTLTITAATRPE
+1624 
-1638 DRQLGVTS
+1638 
-1646 YEGVYDANEHTITV
+1646 
-1660 NNVLDGDVVEYSYD
+1660 
-1674 GGETWTTN
+1674 
-1682 LNQYKDVTETTIKV
+1682 
-1696 RVTNAN
+1696 
-1702 YDPNPVELEGTV
+1702 
-1714 KITPK
+1714 
-1719 PVTVTANSD
+1719 
-1728 SKTYGASD
+1728 
-1736 PEFTA
+1736 
-1741 TVEGP
+1741 
-1746 LGSDTVSYKLNRE
+1746 
-1759 TGEDVGTYKILAIG
+1759 
-1773 DAAQGNYS
+1773 
-1781 VTYYPGKL
+1781 
-1789 TITAATR
+1789 
-1796 PEDKQLSVTS
+1796 
-1806 YEGVYDANE
+1806 
-1815 HTITVDNVLDGDVVE
+1815 
-1830 YSYDGGETWTTNLNQ
+1830 
-1845 YKDVTETTIKVRVT
+1845 
-1859 NANYDPSPV
+1859 PV

-1881 TVSTPTDT
+1881 TVSTPIAT

-2008 DNEDRTNVTGTIT
+2008 DNEDRTNVTGIIT

-2050 SKTKAFDGTA
+2050 SKTRAFDGTA

-2078 EVTGSQT
+2078 KTTGSQT
-2085 YVGSSPNTYEM
+2085 YVGSSQNTYEM

-2119 TESIGTLAVTAGTPE
+2119 TESIGTLVVTAGTPE

-2163 TAKNIYEEAKTITL
+2163 TAKNIYEETKTITL

-2248 TITKTTVGADAG
+2248 TITKTTVGAEEG
-2260 HIYKLGEVI
+2260 HIYKLNDVI

-2299 AFTIDTLAP
+2299 AFTIDILAP

-2326 AGKVINNATGTA
+2326 EGKVINNATGTA

-2483 KKDDSKKN
+2483 KKN

>member
-1 MKNAKRWLA
+1 MKNAKRCLA

-25 LGMIVSASE
+25 LGTIVSASE

-90 AQEGVQE
+90 AQEG
-97 GQNEATVQET
+97 QNEANVP
-107 EEAPVAV
+107 EAAPATV
-114 APAMVAPASESA
+114 APTTVAPTTATPATVTPATAVPASEGA
-126 GQAEEA
+126 GQQGEA
-132 AAPEVQTY
+132 TAPEVQTY
-140 NVKINKSELN
+140 NVKINKSELD
-150 GGQIKIWGSDNNKV
+150 GGQIKAWGSDNNKV

-226 EKVIDVTYNKVET
+226 EKVIDVTYNKIET

-253 ETKVEEPAVENP
+253 ETKVEEPAVAEPEDNSIS
-265 TASAAVTAT
+265 TASLNENISTVADSEKTIKVGETASLKSSDYKSSKYSHKWSITSGNDVIKLTGSGYKVTA
-274 GEIMTDFYVKA
+274 E
-285 DRSSVTV
+285 
-292 GDTVNVKA
+292 
-300 IIKPDEFSDKRVTWE
+300 
-315 SSDETIATVDENGLV
+315 GL
-330 TTRAIGTVRIT
+330 
-341 GKSEANPDMTDFD
+341 
-354 IITVNPIQVSKI
+354 
-366 TITGYAKEY
+366 KE
-375 MLPNE
+375 
-380 TVKLDATVEPDN
+380 
-392 AADKSV
+392 
-398 IWTSSDETI
+398 
-407 ATVDQNG
+407 
-414 NVNALKQGE
+414 
-423 VTIRVAAND
+423 
-432 ASGKYAEQKIKVY
+432 
-445 DAKPQEATVQV
+445 
-456 WVTNQYRGISYTI
+456 
-469 NIPADGTEVNASDVI
+469 
-484 QKVDG
+484 
-489 YVSTNIIRVGTW
+489 
-501 ESGSTWSTIQ
+501 
-511 KTNPVQKF
+511 
-519 RYNNNRIQY
+519 
-528 TTNGYLWSNVS
+528 
-539 SNKIVAFYAIK
+539 
-550 TTAELGNTDVGV
+550 
-562 AVGDWP
+562 
-568 YGPGEATSHTKQTIR
+568 
-583 IKIVVDGSNN
+583 
-593 EIYNSGLLRYD
+593 
-604 NRSNGEYGKIEFDCD
+604 
-619 ESRYE
+619 
-624 IKEILV
+624 
-630 YKNDSGTGKPLKTY
+630 
-644 TSVPTGGI
+644 
-652 SVKFTDGGTNHYLV
+652 
-666 KAVVKPKEFDVTY
+666 
-679 DINGGEGK
+679 
-687 VPASTKL
+687 
-694 TAVDGQQ
+694 
-701 VTVATSPQP
+701 
-710 TKEGYIFAGW
+710 
-720 EYDGTTYY
+720 
-728 GGESFE
+728 
-734 MPPHNVT
+734 
-741 FKAKWLKT
+741 
-749 SGVITYSSNNEEWG
+749 
-763 TVSRSYETLKDG
+763 
-775 STETRGSVAKANE
+775 
-788 GCVFAGWKN
+788 
-797 NQTGEIVSNE
+797 
-807 LIYKPIAEPGSYTAV
+807 
-822 FKANINKYLELK
+822 
-834 TNDVTAKYDGKDYA
+834 
-848 TGTATVKD
+848 GTATVSDWIYRYSLYHTTITYTVRVTSSEKVTVKPAIVYYLKDPTKDANSNDTGHWGDAYGNATVNVEGAKWVKD
-856 KATGKVADDV
+856 KNCFNGLSQRVVSWPNNTNVIPKNSTHWNAIFNEYKASIQTQLELKITADDVEEITLVPAKISKNNGTNPDLHLDCNVNIKCKSVALVKYYLFDANGTNWEMLGSKNYIVKDTSTTKPDDVTSRTFPETKTVNGVTYKFSGWYTDENLTQRAPEFPAKVTGSVNYYAKYTAEYKVSYNLAGGKFSDDSTSAEEKHNADTTVTVKEEPTRAGCKFIGWTVEGLGTTTTLDSGETFTMPNRDVTLTAKWEEQKIEEFLTLVPKDVSKPYDGTELQAGTAKVTGKVEGADTAGVKIEYSLNGRD
-866 TIKYQK
+866 
-872 ADGSWTTNP
+872 WTTNP

-905 GELIGT
+905 GELTGT
-911 EKLTITPKP
+911 EELTITPKP

-933 ATDPEFTAKVEGTLG
+933 TTDPEFTAIVEGTLG
-948 SDTVNYKLN
+948 RDTVNYKLN

-977 GNYSVTYY
+977 GNYSVTYHS
-985 PGTLTI
+985 GTLTI

-1057 VTNANYDPSPVELE
+1057 VTNANYDPSL
-1071 GTVKITPKPVTVTA
+1071 
-1085 NSYNKAYGA
+1085 
-1094 TDPTFTA
+1094 
-1101 KVEGTLG
+1101 
-1108 TDAVNYIL
+1108 
-1116 NRETGENV
+1116 
-1124 GTYKILAIGDATQGN
+1124 
-1139 YSVTYYPGT
+1139 
-1148 LTITASTRPEDKQ
+1148 
-1161 LGVTSYE
+1161 
-1168 GVYDANNHTITVNNV
+1168 
-1183 LDGDVVEYSY
+1183 
-1193 DGGETWT
+1193 
-1200 TNLNQYKDVTETTIK
+1200 
-1215 VRVTNANY
+1215 
-1223 DPNPVE
+1223 VE

-1249 KTYGAAD
+1249 KTYGAVD

-1268 TDKVTYNLSR
+1268 TDKVTYSLSR

-1284 GTYPITAS
+1284 GEYLITAS
-1292 GDATQGNYNVTYH
+1292 GDVAQGNYSVSYN
-1305 PGTLTITAATRPE
+1305 PGTLTIVASDREKAVE
-1318 DKQLSVTS
+1318 VAS
-1326 YEGVYDANNHTITV
+1326 YNGVYDAKKHTIEV
-1340 NNVLDGDVV
+1340 KNLERGDLVK
-1349 EYSYDGGETWTTNL
+1349 YSYDNGTTWEDELKEYT
-1363 NQYKDVTE
+1363 DVTAG
-1371 TTIKVRVTNANYDPN
+1371 TTILVQVMNDNYAEVPK
-1386 PVELEGTVK
+1386 LTGTVT

-1414 ADPEFTATV
+1414 ADPEFTVTV

-1438 EAGEDV
+1438 EAGEGV

-1455 TQGNY
+1455 IQGNY

-1474 TRPEDRQL
+1474 TRPEDR
-1482 GVTSYEGVYDANEHT
+1482 
-1497 ITVDNVLDGDVVE
+1497 
-1510 YSYDGGETWTTNLNQ
+1510 
-1525 YKDVTETTIKVRV
+1525 
-1538 TNANYDPNP
+1538 
-1547 VELEGT
+1547 
-1553 VKITPKPVTVT
+1553 
-1564 ANSDSKTYG
+1564 
-1573 AADPEF
+1573 
-1579 TATVVGTLGTDKV
+1579 
-1592 TYNLS
+1592 
-1597 REAGEDVGTYPI
+1597 
-1609 TASGDA
+1609 
-1615 TQGNYNVTY
+1615 
-1624 HPGTLTITAATRPE
+1624 
-1638 DRQLGVTS
+1638 
-1646 YEGVYDANEHTITV
+1646 
-1660 NNVLDGDVVEYSYD
+1660 
-1674 GGETWTTN
+1674 
-1682 LNQYKDVTETTIKV
+1682 
-1696 RVTNAN
+1696 
-1702 YDPNPVELEGTV
+1702 
-1714 KITPK
+1714 
-1719 PVTVTANSD
+1719 
-1728 SKTYGASD
+1728 
-1736 PEFTA
+1736 
-1741 TVEGP
+1741 
-1746 LGSDTVSYKLNRE
+1746 
-1759 TGEDVGTYKILAIG
+1759 
-1773 DAAQGNYS
+1773 
-1781 VTYYPGKL
+1781 
-1789 TITAATR
+1789 
-1796 PEDKQLSVTS
+1796 QLSVTS

-1881 TVSTPTDT
+1881 TVSTPIAT

-2008 DNEDRTNVTGTIT
+2008 DNEDRTNVTGIIT

-2050 SKTKAFDGTA
+2050 SKTRAFDGTA

-2078 EVTGSQT
+2078 KTTGSQT
-2085 YVGSSPNTYEM
+2085 YVGSSQNTYEM

-2119 TESIGTLAVTAGTPE
+2119 TESIGTLVVTAGTPE

-2163 TAKNIYEEAKTITL
+2163 TAKNIYEETKTITL

-2248 TITKTTVGADAG
+2248 TITKTTVGAEEG
-2260 HIYKLGEVI
+2260 HIYKLNDVI

-2299 AFTIDTLAP
+2299 AFTIDILAP

-2326 AGKVINNATGTA
+2326 EGKVINNATGTA

-2483 KKDDSKKN
+2483 KKN

>member
-90 AQEGVQE
+90 AQEGAQE
-97 GQNEATVQET
+97 GQNEANVPEADPAAVVPVTANPATGAPATAAPVSEGAAPA
-107 EEAPVAV
+107 EEAP
-114 APAMVAPASESA
+114 
-126 GQAEEA
+126 
-132 AAPEVQTY
+132 APEVQTY
-140 NVKINKSELN
+140 NVKINKSELG
-150 GGQIKIWGSDNNKV
+150 GGQIKVWGSDNNKV

-202 NGNAFDPANTEGNV
+202 NGNALDPANTEGNV

-239 PAEEKAAEEPKTED
+239 PAEEKVAEEPKTED
-253 ETKVEEPAVENP
+253 ETKVEEPAVEDS
-265 TASAAVTAT
+265 TATVAVTAT

-568 YGPGEATSHTKQTIR
+568 YGPGEATSHKKQTIR

-630 YKNDSGTGKPLKTY
+630 YKNDSGTGIPLKTY

-1161 LGVTSYE
+1161 LSVTSYE
-1168 GVYDANNHTITVNNV
+1168 GVYDANDHTITVNNV

-1223 DPNPVE
+1223 DPSPVE

-1256 PEFTATVVGTLG
+1256 PEFTAIVVGTLG

-1305 PGTLTITAATRPE
+1305 PGTLTITASTRPE

-1326 YEGVYDANNHTITV
+1326 YEGVYDANDHTITV

-1371 TTIKVRVTNANYDPN
+1371 TTIKVRVTNANYDPS

-1404 ANSDSKTYGA
+1404 ANSYNKAYGA
-1414 ADPEFTATV
+1414 TDPTFTAKV
-1423 VGTLGTDK
+1423 EGTLGTDK

-1460 NVTYH
+1460 SVTYY

-1482 GVTSYEGVYDANEHT
+1482 S
-1497 ITVDNVLDGDVVE
+1497 
-1510 YSYDGGETWTTNLNQ
+1510 
-1525 YKDVTETTIKVRV
+1525 
-1538 TNANYDPNP
+1538 
-1547 VELEGT
+1547 
-1553 VKITPKPVTVT
+1553 
-1564 ANSDSKTYG
+1564 
-1573 AADPEF
+1573 
-1579 TATVVGTLGTDKV
+1579 
-1592 TYNLS
+1592 
-1597 REAGEDVGTYPI
+1597 
-1609 TASGDA
+1609 
-1615 TQGNYNVTY
+1615 
-1624 HPGTLTITAATRPE
+1624 
-1638 DRQLGVTS
+1638 VTS

-1741 TVEGP
+1741 TVEGT

-1773 DAAQGNYS
+1773 DATQGNYS

-1806 YEGVYDANE
+1806 YEGVYDAND

-1859 NANYDPSPV
+1859 NANYDPNPV

-1899 AGTISGFVNDETATF
+1899 AGTINGFVNGETATF
-1914 ATTGSQTEVGSTA
+1914 TTTGSQTEVGSTA

-1939 ESNYKVVET
+1939 ESNYTVAEA

-1968 ITVDAPTDVEYTGE
+1968 ITVDAPTDVEYTGA

-2036 TYQITPKPVTITTE
+2036 EYQITPKPVTITTE

-2085 YVGSSPNTYEM
+2085 YVGSSQNTYEM

-2104 GTSGTYTAKK
+2104 GTSGTYTAKR

-2119 TESIGTLAVTAGTPE
+2119 TENIGTLAVTAGTPE

-2456 PRNEEVTGEGEVRV
+2456 PRNEEVTGDGEVRV
-2470 DTEEKDD
+2470 DTEEKDDSKKDD

>member
-90 AQEGVQE
+90 AQEGAQE
-97 GQNEATVQET
+97 GQNEANVPEADPAAVVPVTANPATGAPATAAPVSEGAAPA
-107 EEAPVAV
+107 EEAP
-114 APAMVAPASESA
+114 
-126 GQAEEA
+126 
-132 AAPEVQTY
+132 APEVQTY
-140 NVKINKSELN
+140 NVKINKSELG
-150 GGQIKIWGSDNNKV
+150 GGQIKVWGSDNNKV

-202 NGNAFDPANTEGNV
+202 NGNALDPANTEGNV

-239 PAEEKAAEEPKTED
+239 PAEEKVAEEPKTED
-253 ETKVEEPAVENP
+253 ETKVEEPAVEDS
-265 TASAAVTAT
+265 TATVAVTAT

-568 YGPGEATSHTKQTIR
+568 YGPGEATSHKKQTIR

-630 YKNDSGTGKPLKTY
+630 YKNDSGTGIPLKTY

-933 ATDPEFTAKVEGTLG
+933 ATDP
-948 SDTVNYKLN
+948 
-957 RETGEDVGTYKILAI
+957 
-972 GDAAQ
+972 
-977 GNYSVTYY
+977 
-985 PGTLTI
+985 
-991 TAATRPEDRQ
+991 
-1001 LGVTSYEGVYD
+1001 
-1012 ANEHTITVDNVL
+1012 
-1024 DGDVV
+1024 
-1029 EYSYDG
+1029 
-1035 GETWTTN
+1035 
-1042 LNQYKDVTETTIKVR
+1042 
-1057 VTNANYDPSPVELE
+1057 
-1071 GTVKITPKPVTVTA
+1071 
-1085 NSYNKAYGA
+1085 
-1094 TDPTFTA
+1094 TFTA

-1193 DGGETWT
+1193 DGGETWKA
-1200 TNLNQYKDVTETTIK
+1200 NLNQYKDVTETTIK

-1235 ITPKPVT
+1235 ITP
-1242 VTANSDS
+1242 
-1249 KTYGAAD
+1249 
-1256 PEFTATVVGTLG
+1256 
-1268 TDKVTYNLSR
+1268 
-1278 EAGEDV
+1278 
-1284 GTYPITAS
+1284 
-1292 GDATQGNYNVTYH
+1292 
-1305 PGTLTITAATRPE
+1305 
-1318 DKQLSVTS
+1318 
-1326 YEGVYDANNHTITV
+1326 
-1340 NNVLDGDVV
+1340 
-1349 EYSYDGGETWTTNL
+1349 
-1363 NQYKDVTE
+1363 
-1371 TTIKVRVTNANYDPN
+1371 
-1386 PVELEGTVK
+1386 
-1395 ITPKPVTVT
+1395 
-1404 ANSDSKTYGA
+1404 
-1414 ADPEFTATV
+1414 
-1423 VGTLGTDK
+1423 
-1431 VTYNLSR
+1431 
-1438 EAGEDV
+1438 
-1444 GTYPITASGDA
+1444 
-1455 TQGNY
+1455 
-1460 NVTYH
+1460 
-1465 PGTLTITAA
+1465 
-1474 TRPEDRQL
+1474 
-1482 GVTSYEGVYDANEHT
+1482 
-1497 ITVDNVLDGDVVE
+1497 
-1510 YSYDGGETWTTNLNQ
+1510 
-1525 YKDVTETTIKVRV
+1525 
-1538 TNANYDPNP
+1538 
-1547 VELEGT
+1547 
-1553 VKITPKPVTVT
+1553 
-1564 ANSDSKTYG
+1564 
-1573 AADPEF
+1573 
-1579 TATVVGTLGTDKV
+1579 
-1592 TYNLS
+1592 
-1597 REAGEDVGTYPI
+1597 
-1609 TASGDA
+1609 
-1615 TQGNYNVTY
+1615 
-1624 HPGTLTITAATRPE
+1624 
-1638 DRQLGVTS
+1638 
-1646 YEGVYDANEHTITV
+1646 
-1660 NNVLDGDVVEYSYD
+1660 
-1674 GGETWTTN
+1674 
-1682 LNQYKDVTETTIKV
+1682 
-1696 RVTNAN
+1696 
-1702 YDPNPVELEGTV
+1702 
-1714 KITPK
+1714 
-1719 PVTVTANSD
+1719 
-1728 SKTYGASD
+1728 
-1736 PEFTA
+1736 
-1741 TVEGP
+1741 
-1746 LGSDTVSYKLNRE
+1746 
-1759 TGEDVGTYKILAIG
+1759 
-1773 DAAQGNYS
+1773 
-1781 VTYYPGKL
+1781 
-1789 TITAATR
+1789 
-1796 PEDKQLSVTS
+1796 
-1806 YEGVYDANE
+1806 
-1815 HTITVDNVLDGDVVE
+1815 
-1830 YSYDGGETWTTNLNQ
+1830 
-1845 YKDVTETTIKVRVT
+1845 
-1859 NANYDPSPV
+1859 
-1868 ELEGTVKITPATL
+1868 ATL

-1899 AGTISGFVNDETATF
+1899 AGTINGFVNGETATF
-1914 ATTGSQTEVGSTA
+1914 TTTGSQTEVGSTA

-1939 ESNYKVVET
+1939 ESNYTVAEA

-1968 ITVDAPTDVEYTGE
+1968 ITVDAPTDVEYTGA

-2036 TYQITPKPVTITTE
+2036 EYQITPKPVTITTE

-2085 YVGSSPNTYEM
+2085 YVGSSQNTYEM

-2104 GTSGTYTAKK
+2104 GTSGTYTAKR

-2119 TESIGTLAVTAGTPE
+2119 TENIGTLAVTAGTPE

-2444 TIVNRATATGKD
+2444 IIVNRATATGKD

-2470 DTEEKDD
+2470 DTEE
-2477 SKKDDS
+2477 KDDS

-2521 AIVIAL
+2521 VIVIAL

>member
-1 MKNAKRWLA
+1 MKNAKRCLA

-25 LGMIVSASE
+25 LGTIVSASE

-90 AQEGVQE
+90 AQEG
-97 GQNEATVQET
+97 QNEANVP
-107 EEAPVAV
+107 EAAPATV
-114 APAMVAPASESA
+114 APTTATPATAVPASEGA
-126 GQAEEA
+126 GQQGEA
-132 AAPEVQTY
+132 TAPEVQTY
-140 NVKINKSELN
+140 NVKINKSELD
-150 GGQIKIWGSDNNKV
+150 GGQIKAWGSDNNKV

-226 EKVIDVTYNKVET
+226 EKVIDVTYNKIET

-253 ETKVEEPAVENP
+253 ETKVEEPAVAEPEDNSIS
-265 TASAAVTAT
+265 TASLNENISTVADSEKTIKVGETASLKSSDYKSRKYSHIWSITSGNDVIKLTGSGYKVTA
-274 GEIMTDFYVKA
+274 E
-285 DRSSVTV
+285 
-292 GDTVNVKA
+292 
-300 IIKPDEFSDKRVTWE
+300 
-315 SSDETIATVDENGLV
+315 GL
-330 TTRAIGTVRIT
+330 
-341 GKSEANPDMTDFD
+341 
-354 IITVNPIQVSKI
+354 
-366 TITGYAKEY
+366 KE
-375 MLPNE
+375 
-380 TVKLDATVEPDN
+380 
-392 AADKSV
+392 
-398 IWTSSDETI
+398 
-407 ATVDQNG
+407 
-414 NVNALKQGE
+414 
-423 VTIRVAAND
+423 
-432 ASGKYAEQKIKVY
+432 
-445 DAKPQEATVQV
+445 
-456 WVTNQYRGISYTI
+456 
-469 NIPADGTEVNASDVI
+469 
-484 QKVDG
+484 
-489 YVSTNIIRVGTW
+489 
-501 ESGSTWSTIQ
+501 
-511 KTNPVQKF
+511 
-519 RYNNNRIQY
+519 
-528 TTNGYLWSNVS
+528 
-539 SNKIVAFYAIK
+539 
-550 TTAELGNTDVGV
+550 
-562 AVGDWP
+562 
-568 YGPGEATSHTKQTIR
+568 
-583 IKIVVDGSNN
+583 
-593 EIYNSGLLRYD
+593 
-604 NRSNGEYGKIEFDCD
+604 
-619 ESRYE
+619 
-624 IKEILV
+624 
-630 YKNDSGTGKPLKTY
+630 
-644 TSVPTGGI
+644 
-652 SVKFTDGGTNHYLV
+652 
-666 KAVVKPKEFDVTY
+666 
-679 DINGGEGK
+679 
-687 VPASTKL
+687 
-694 TAVDGQQ
+694 
-701 VTVATSPQP
+701 
-710 TKEGYIFAGW
+710 
-720 EYDGTTYY
+720 
-728 GGESFE
+728 
-734 MPPHNVT
+734 
-741 FKAKWLKT
+741 
-749 SGVITYSSNNEEWG
+749 
-763 TVSRSYETLKDG
+763 
-775 STETRGSVAKANE
+775 
-788 GCVFAGWKN
+788 
-797 NQTGEIVSNE
+797 
-807 LIYKPIAEPGSYTAV
+807 
-822 FKANINKYLELK
+822 
-834 TNDVTAKYDGKDYA
+834 
-848 TGTATVKD
+848 GTATVSDWIYRYSLYHTTITYTVRVTSSEKVTVKPAIVYYLKD
-856 KATGKVADDV
+856 PTKDANSNDTGHWGDAYGNATVNVEGAKWVNDKNCFNGLSQRVVSWPNNTNVIPKNSTHWNAIFNEYKASIQTQLGGVNITADDVEEITLVPAKISKNNGTDPDLHLDCNVNIKCKSVALVKYYLFDANGTNWEMLGSKNYIVKDTSTTKPGDVTSRTFPETKTVNGVTYKFSGWYTDENLTQRAPEFPAKVTGSVNYYAKYTAEYKVSYNLAGGKFSDDSTSAEEKHNADTTVTVKEEPTRAGYEFIGWTVEGLGTTTTLDSGETFTMPNRDVTLTAKWEEQKIEEFLTLVPKDVSKPYDGTELQAGTAKVTGKVEGADTASVKIEYSLNGKD
-866 TIKYQK
+866 
-872 ADGSWTTNP
+872 WTTNP
-881 SEITATNVSDSKTVQ
+881 SEVTATNVSDSKTVQ

-905 GELIGT
+905 GELTGT
-911 EKLTITPKP
+911 EELTITPKP

-933 ATDPEFTAKVEGTLG
+933 ATDPEFTATVEGTLG

-1071 GTVKITPKPVTVTA
+1071 GTVKITP
-1085 NSYNKAYGA
+1085 
-1094 TDPTFTA
+1094 
-1101 KVEGTLG
+1101 
-1108 TDAVNYIL
+1108 
-1116 NRETGENV
+1116 
-1124 GTYKILAIGDATQGN
+1124 
-1139 YSVTYYPGT
+1139 
-1148 LTITASTRPEDKQ
+1148 
-1161 LGVTSYE
+1161 
-1168 GVYDANNHTITVNNV
+1168 
-1183 LDGDVVEYSY
+1183 
-1193 DGGETWT
+1193 
-1200 TNLNQYKDVTETTIK
+1200 
-1215 VRVTNANY
+1215 
-1223 DPNPVE
+1223 
-1229 LEGTVK
+1229 
-1235 ITPKPVT
+1235 
-1242 VTANSDS
+1242 
-1249 KTYGAAD
+1249 
-1256 PEFTATVVGTLG
+1256 
-1268 TDKVTYNLSR
+1268 
-1278 EAGEDV
+1278 
-1284 GTYPITAS
+1284 
-1292 GDATQGNYNVTYH
+1292 
-1305 PGTLTITAATRPE
+1305 
-1318 DKQLSVTS
+1318 
-1326 YEGVYDANNHTITV
+1326 
-1340 NNVLDGDVV
+1340 
-1349 EYSYDGGETWTTNL
+1349 
-1363 NQYKDVTE
+1363 
-1371 TTIKVRVTNANYDPN
+1371 
-1386 PVELEGTVK
+1386 
-1395 ITPKPVTVT
+1395 
-1404 ANSDSKTYGA
+1404 
-1414 ADPEFTATV
+1414 
-1423 VGTLGTDK
+1423 
-1431 VTYNLSR
+1431 
-1438 EAGEDV
+1438 
-1444 GTYPITASGDA
+1444 
-1455 TQGNY
+1455 
-1460 NVTYH
+1460 
-1465 PGTLTITAA
+1465 
-1474 TRPEDRQL
+1474 
-1482 GVTSYEGVYDANEHT
+1482 
-1497 ITVDNVLDGDVVE
+1497 
-1510 YSYDGGETWTTNLNQ
+1510 
-1525 YKDVTETTIKVRV
+1525 
-1538 TNANYDPNP
+1538 
-1547 VELEGT
+1547 
-1553 VKITPKPVTVT
+1553 
-1564 ANSDSKTYG
+1564 
-1573 AADPEF
+1573 
-1579 TATVVGTLGTDKV
+1579 
-1592 TYNLS
+1592 
-1597 REAGEDVGTYPI
+1597 
-1609 TASGDA
+1609 
-1615 TQGNYNVTY
+1615 
-1624 HPGTLTITAATRPE
+1624 
-1638 DRQLGVTS
+1638 
-1646 YEGVYDANEHTITV
+1646 
-1660 NNVLDGDVVEYSYD
+1660 
-1674 GGETWTTN
+1674 
-1682 LNQYKDVTETTIKV
+1682 
-1696 RVTNAN
+1696 
-1702 YDPNPVELEGTV
+1702 
-1714 KITPK
+1714 
-1719 PVTVTANSD
+1719 
-1728 SKTYGASD
+1728 
-1736 PEFTA
+1736 
-1741 TVEGP
+1741 
-1746 LGSDTVSYKLNRE
+1746 
-1759 TGEDVGTYKILAIG
+1759 
-1773 DAAQGNYS
+1773 
-1781 VTYYPGKL
+1781 
-1789 TITAATR
+1789 
-1796 PEDKQLSVTS
+1796 
-1806 YEGVYDANE
+1806 
-1815 HTITVDNVLDGDVVE
+1815 
-1830 YSYDGGETWTTNLNQ
+1830 
-1845 YKDVTETTIKVRVT
+1845 
-1859 NANYDPSPV
+1859 
-1868 ELEGTVKITPATL
+1868 ATL
-1881 TVSTPTDT
+1881 TVSTPIAT

-1899 AGTISGFVNDETATF
+1899 AGTISGFVNGETATF
-1914 ATTGSQTEVGSTA
+1914 TTTGSQTEVGSTA

-1939 ESNYKVVET
+1939 ESNYTVAET

-1959 DPDNPNYKG
+1959 DPENPDYKG

-2008 DNEDRTNVTGTIT
+2008 DNEDRTNVTGIIT

-2050 SKTKAFDGTA
+2050 SKTRAFDGTA

-2078 EVTGSQT
+2078 KTTGSQT
-2085 YVGSSPNTYEM
+2085 YVGSSQNTYEM

-2119 TESIGTLAVTAGTPE
+2119 TESIGTLVVTAGTPE

-2248 TITKTTVGADAG
+2248 TITKTTVGAEEG
-2260 HIYKLGEVI
+2260 HIYKLNDVI

-2299 AFTIDTLAP
+2299 AFTIDILAP

-2326 AGKVINNATGTA
+2326 EGKVINNATGTA

-2483 KKDDSKKN
+2483 KKN

>member
-90 AQEGVQE
+90 AQEGAQE
-97 GQNEATVQET
+97 GQNEANVPEADPAAVVPVTANPATGAPATAAPVSEGAAPA
-107 EEAPVAV
+107 EEAP
-114 APAMVAPASESA
+114 
-126 GQAEEA
+126 
-132 AAPEVQTY
+132 APEVQTY
-140 NVKINKSELN
+140 NVKINKSELG
-150 GGQIKIWGSDNNKV
+150 GGQIKVWGSDNNKV

-202 NGNAFDPANTEGNV
+202 NGNALDPANTEGNV

-239 PAEEKAAEEPKTED
+239 PAEEKVAEEPKTED
-253 ETKVEEPAVENP
+253 ETKVEEPAVEDS
-265 TASAAVTAT
+265 TATVAVTAT

-568 YGPGEATSHTKQTIR
+568 YGPGEATSHKKQTIR

-630 YKNDSGTGKPLKTY
+630 YKNDSGTGIPLKTY

-933 ATDPEFTAKVEGTLG
+933 ATDP
-948 SDTVNYKLN
+948 
-957 RETGEDVGTYKILAI
+957 
-972 GDAAQ
+972 
-977 GNYSVTYY
+977 
-985 PGTLTI
+985 
-991 TAATRPEDRQ
+991 
-1001 LGVTSYEGVYD
+1001 
-1012 ANEHTITVDNVL
+1012 
-1024 DGDVV
+1024 
-1029 EYSYDG
+1029 
-1035 GETWTTN
+1035 
-1042 LNQYKDVTETTIKVR
+1042 
-1057 VTNANYDPSPVELE
+1057 
-1071 GTVKITPKPVTVTA
+1071 
-1085 NSYNKAYGA
+1085 
-1094 TDPTFTA
+1094 TFTA

-1148 LTITASTRPEDKQ
+1148 LTITAS
-1161 LGVTSYE
+1161 
-1168 GVYDANNHTITVNNV
+1168 
-1183 LDGDVVEYSY
+1183 
-1193 DGGETWT
+1193 
-1200 TNLNQYKDVTETTIK
+1200 
-1215 VRVTNANY
+1215 
-1223 DPNPVE
+1223 
-1229 LEGTVK
+1229 
-1235 ITPKPVT
+1235 
-1242 VTANSDS
+1242 
-1249 KTYGAAD
+1249 
-1256 PEFTATVVGTLG
+1256 
-1268 TDKVTYNLSR
+1268 
-1278 EAGEDV
+1278 
-1284 GTYPITAS
+1284 
-1292 GDATQGNYNVTYH
+1292 
-1305 PGTLTITAATRPE
+1305 TRPE

-1395 ITPKPVTVT
+1395 ITP
-1404 ANSDSKTYGA
+1404 
-1414 ADPEFTATV
+1414 
-1423 VGTLGTDK
+1423 
-1431 VTYNLSR
+1431 
-1438 EAGEDV
+1438 
-1444 GTYPITASGDA
+1444 
-1455 TQGNY
+1455 
-1460 NVTYH
+1460 
-1465 PGTLTITAA
+1465 
-1474 TRPEDRQL
+1474 
-1482 GVTSYEGVYDANEHT
+1482 
-1497 ITVDNVLDGDVVE
+1497 
-1510 YSYDGGETWTTNLNQ
+1510 
-1525 YKDVTETTIKVRV
+1525 
-1538 TNANYDPNP
+1538 
-1547 VELEGT
+1547 
-1553 VKITPKPVTVT
+1553 
-1564 ANSDSKTYG
+1564 
-1573 AADPEF
+1573 
-1579 TATVVGTLGTDKV
+1579 
-1592 TYNLS
+1592 
-1597 REAGEDVGTYPI
+1597 
-1609 TASGDA
+1609 
-1615 TQGNYNVTY
+1615 
-1624 HPGTLTITAATRPE
+1624 
-1638 DRQLGVTS
+1638 
-1646 YEGVYDANEHTITV
+1646 
-1660 NNVLDGDVVEYSYD
+1660 
-1674 GGETWTTN
+1674 
-1682 LNQYKDVTETTIKV
+1682 
-1696 RVTNAN
+1696 
-1702 YDPNPVELEGTV
+1702 
-1714 KITPK
+1714 
-1719 PVTVTANSD
+1719 
-1728 SKTYGASD
+1728 
-1736 PEFTA
+1736 
-1741 TVEGP
+1741 
-1746 LGSDTVSYKLNRE
+1746 
-1759 TGEDVGTYKILAIG
+1759 
-1773 DAAQGNYS
+1773 
-1781 VTYYPGKL
+1781 
-1789 TITAATR
+1789 
-1796 PEDKQLSVTS
+1796 
-1806 YEGVYDANE
+1806 
-1815 HTITVDNVLDGDVVE
+1815 
-1830 YSYDGGETWTTNLNQ
+1830 
-1845 YKDVTETTIKVRVT
+1845 
-1859 NANYDPSPV
+1859 
-1868 ELEGTVKITPATL
+1868 ATL

-1899 AGTISGFVNDETATF
+1899 AGTINGFVNGETATF
-1914 ATTGSQTEVGSTA
+1914 TTTGSQTEVGSTA

-1939 ESNYKVVET
+1939 ESNYTVAEA

-1968 ITVDAPTDVEYTGE
+1968 ITVDAPTDVEYTGA

-2036 TYQITPKPVTITTE
+2036 EYQITPKPVTITTE

-2085 YVGSSPNTYEM
+2085 YVGSSQNTYEM

-2104 GTSGTYTAKK
+2104 GTSGTYTAKR

-2119 TESIGTLAVTAGTPE
+2119 TENIGTLAVTAGTPE

-2456 PRNEEVTGEGEVRV
+2456 PRNEEVTGDGEVRV

>member
-90 AQEGVQE
+90 AQEG
-97 GQNEATVQET
+97 QNEANVP
-107 EEAPVAV
+107 EAAPATV
-114 APAMVAPASESA
+114 APTTVAPTTATPATVTPATAVPASEGA
-126 GQAEEA
+126 GQQGEA
-132 AAPEVQTY
+132 TAPEVQTY
-140 NVKINKSELN
+140 NVKINKSELD

-226 EKVIDVTYNKVET
+226 EKVIDVTYNEVET
-239 PAEEKAAEEPKTED
+239 PAEKKAAEEPKTED
-253 ETKVEEPAVENP
+253 ETKVEEPAVEDSTATAEMEDNSIN
-265 TASAAVTAT
+265 TASLNENVSTVANTDTNRTVRVGQTITLDSKNVEKGFFNYTHQWTVNDNTIVRLNTTSGTSITVTGLKAGETIVTDAYTKQSIFGLSNGKKTYTITVRSAVTPT
-274 GEIMTDFYVKA
+274 NITIEG
-285 DRSSVTV
+285 
-292 GDTVNVKA
+292 
-300 IIKPDEFSDKRVTWE
+300 SDKVTQFQTMQLTAKLTPADADGTVTW
-315 SSDETIATVDENGLV
+315 SSSNEQILSVDDKGVVTGRRQGEATVTASVQGTAV
-330 TTRAIGTVRIT
+330 STT
-341 GKSEANPDMTDFD
+341 KK
-354 IITVNPIQVSKI
+354 ITVEQDTATKGTKATVYFLLDPTKDPNSNDQSEWGEAYGTAVVNLENAKWVNDKNCFEDVDQRVISWPKGTNIIPRNSKEWDQIFNNYQATLKAQFGELQFSKDDVEEI
-366 TITGYAKEY
+366 TLVPAKISKNNGTTSTSLATHLDCSVNIKCKNIALVKYYLFDAGGTGYVQQGSQNYIINDSAKTD
-375 MLPNE
+375 P
-380 TVKLDATVEPDN
+380 
-392 AADKSV
+392 KSV
-398 IWTSSDETI
+398 IGNDFPETKTVSGVTYTFSGWYTDQSLTKPAPEFPAKVTASVDYYAKYIAGYQVMYNLAGGKFSDGSTSATEKHNVDTMVVVREQPTRAGYKFTGWTVEGLGETTSLNSGAI
-407 ATVDQNG
+407 FTMPNG
-414 NVNALKQGE
+414 NVTLTAKWE
-423 VTIRVAAND
+423 
-432 ASGKYAEQKIKVY
+432 EQKIEEFLTLVPE
-445 DAKPQEATVQV
+445 DVAKP
-456 WVTNQYRGISYTI
+456 Y
-469 NIPADGTEVNASDVI
+469 DGTEL
-484 QKVDG
+484 Q
-489 YVSTNIIRVGTW
+489 
-501 ESGSTWSTIQ
+501 
-511 KTNPVQKF
+511 
-519 RYNNNRIQY
+519 
-528 TTNGYLWSNVS
+528 
-539 SNKIVAFYAIK
+539 
-550 TTAELGNTDVGV
+550 
-562 AVGDWP
+562 
-568 YGPGEATSHTKQTIR
+568 
-583 IKIVVDGSNN
+583 
-593 EIYNSGLLRYD
+593 
-604 NRSNGEYGKIEFDCD
+604 
-619 ESRYE
+619 
-624 IKEILV
+624 
-630 YKNDSGTGKPLKTY
+630 
-644 TSVPTGGI
+644 
-652 SVKFTDGGTNHYLV
+652 
-666 KAVVKPKEFDVTY
+666 
-679 DINGGEGK
+679 
-687 VPASTKL
+687 
-694 TAVDGQQ
+694 
-701 VTVATSPQP
+701 
-710 TKEGYIFAGW
+710 AG
-720 EYDGTTYY
+720 
-728 GGESFE
+728 
-734 MPPHNVT
+734 
-741 FKAKWLKT
+741 
-749 SGVITYSSNNEEWG
+749 
-763 TVSRSYETLKDG
+763 
-775 STETRGSVAKANE
+775 
-788 GCVFAGWKN
+788 
-797 NQTGEIVSNE
+797 
-807 LIYKPIAEPGSYTAV
+807 
-822 FKANINKYLELK
+822 
-834 TNDVTAKYDGKDYA
+834 TAK
-848 TGTATVKD
+848 V
-856 KATGKVADDV
+856 TGKVEGADTASVKIEYSLNGTD
-866 TIKYQK
+866 
-872 ADGSWTTNP
+872 WTTNP

-905 GELIGT
+905 GELTGT
-911 EKLTITPKP
+911 EELTITPKP

-933 ATDPEFTAKVEGTLG
+933 ATDPEFTATVEGTLG

-985 PGTLTI
+985 PGT
-991 TAATRPEDRQ
+991 
-1001 LGVTSYEGVYD
+1001 
-1012 ANEHTITVDNVL
+1012 
-1024 DGDVV
+1024 
-1029 EYSYDG
+1029 
-1035 GETWTTN
+1035 
-1042 LNQYKDVTETTIKVR
+1042 
-1057 VTNANYDPSPVELE
+1057 
-1071 GTVKITPKPVTVTA
+1071 
-1085 NSYNKAYGA
+1085 
-1094 TDPTFTA
+1094 
-1101 KVEGTLG
+1101 
-1108 TDAVNYIL
+1108 
-1116 NRETGENV
+1116 
-1124 GTYKILAIGDATQGN
+1124 
-1139 YSVTYYPGT
+1139 
-1148 LTITASTRPEDKQ
+1148 
-1161 LGVTSYE
+1161 
-1168 GVYDANNHTITVNNV
+1168 
-1183 LDGDVVEYSY
+1183 
-1193 DGGETWT
+1193 
-1200 TNLNQYKDVTETTIK
+1200 
-1215 VRVTNANY
+1215 
-1223 DPNPVE
+1223 
-1229 LEGTVK
+1229 
-1235 ITPKPVT
+1235 
-1242 VTANSDS
+1242 
-1249 KTYGAAD
+1249 
-1256 PEFTATVVGTLG
+1256 
-1268 TDKVTYNLSR
+1268 
-1278 EAGEDV
+1278 
-1284 GTYPITAS
+1284 
-1292 GDATQGNYNVTYH
+1292 
-1305 PGTLTITAATRPE
+1305 
-1318 DKQLSVTS
+1318 
-1326 YEGVYDANNHTITV
+1326 
-1340 NNVLDGDVV
+1340 
-1349 EYSYDGGETWTTNL
+1349 
-1363 NQYKDVTE
+1363 
-1371 TTIKVRVTNANYDPN
+1371 
-1386 PVELEGTVK
+1386 
-1395 ITPKPVTVT
+1395 
-1404 ANSDSKTYGA
+1404 
-1414 ADPEFTATV
+1414 
-1423 VGTLGTDK
+1423 
-1431 VTYNLSR
+1431 
-1438 EAGEDV
+1438 
-1444 GTYPITASGDA
+1444 
-1455 TQGNY
+1455 
-1460 NVTYH
+1460 
-1465 PGTLTITAA
+1465 
-1474 TRPEDRQL
+1474 
-1482 GVTSYEGVYDANEHT
+1482 
-1497 ITVDNVLDGDVVE
+1497 
-1510 YSYDGGETWTTNLNQ
+1510 
-1525 YKDVTETTIKVRV
+1525 
-1538 TNANYDPNP
+1538 
-1547 VELEGT
+1547 
-1553 VKITPKPVTVT
+1553 
-1564 ANSDSKTYG
+1564 
-1573 AADPEF
+1573 
-1579 TATVVGTLGTDKV
+1579 
-1592 TYNLS
+1592 
-1597 REAGEDVGTYPI
+1597 
-1609 TASGDA
+1609 
-1615 TQGNYNVTY
+1615 
-1624 HPGTLTITAATRPE
+1624 
-1638 DRQLGVTS
+1638 
-1646 YEGVYDANEHTITV
+1646 
-1660 NNVLDGDVVEYSYD
+1660 
-1674 GGETWTTN
+1674 
-1682 LNQYKDVTETTIKV
+1682 
-1696 RVTNAN
+1696 
-1702 YDPNPVELEGTV
+1702 
-1714 KITPK
+1714 
-1719 PVTVTANSD
+1719 
-1728 SKTYGASD
+1728 
-1736 PEFTA
+1736 
-1741 TVEGP
+1741 
-1746 LGSDTVSYKLNRE
+1746 
-1759 TGEDVGTYKILAIG
+1759 
-1773 DAAQGNYS
+1773 
-1781 VTYYPGKL
+1781 L

-1859 NANYDPSPV
+1859 NVNYDPNPV

-1881 TVSTPTDT
+1881 TVSTPIAT

-1959 DPDNPNYKG
+1959 DPENPDYKG
-1968 ITVDAPTDVEYTGE
+1968 ITVDAPTDVEYTGA

-2008 DNEDRTNVTGTIT
+2008 DNEDRTNVTGIIT

-2050 SKTKAFDGTA
+2050 SKTRAFDGTA

-2078 EVTGSQT
+2078 KTTGSQT
-2085 YVGSSPNTYEM
+2085 YVGSSQNTYEM

-2248 TITKTTVGADAG
+2248 TITKTTVGAEEG

-2269 NYKITATNDGNLTLT
+2269 NYKIIATNDGNLTLT

-2308 GEAQTFDVRYV
+2308 DEAQTFDVRYV

-2326 AGKVINNATGTA
+2326 AGKVVNNATGTA

-2483 KKDDSKKN
+2483 KKN

>member
-1 MKNAKRWLA
+1 MKNAKRCLA

-25 LGMIVSASE
+25 LGTIVSASE

-90 AQEGVQE
+90 AQEG
-97 GQNEATVQET
+97 QNEANVP
-107 EEAPVAV
+107 EAAPATV
-114 APAMVAPASESA
+114 APTTATPATAVPASEGA
-126 GQAEEA
+126 GQQGEA
-132 AAPEVQTY
+132 TAPEVQTY
-140 NVKINKSELN
+140 NVKINKSELD
-150 GGQIKIWGSDNNKV
+150 GGQIKAWGSDNNKV

-226 EKVIDVTYNKVET
+226 EKVIDVTYNKIET

-253 ETKVEEPAVENP
+253 ETKVEEPAVAEPEDNSIS
-265 TASAAVTAT
+265 TASLNENISTVADSEKTIKVGETASLKSSDYKSRKYSHIWSITSGNDVIKLTGSGYKVTA
-274 GEIMTDFYVKA
+274 E
-285 DRSSVTV
+285 
-292 GDTVNVKA
+292 
-300 IIKPDEFSDKRVTWE
+300 
-315 SSDETIATVDENGLV
+315 GL
-330 TTRAIGTVRIT
+330 
-341 GKSEANPDMTDFD
+341 
-354 IITVNPIQVSKI
+354 
-366 TITGYAKEY
+366 KE
-375 MLPNE
+375 
-380 TVKLDATVEPDN
+380 
-392 AADKSV
+392 
-398 IWTSSDETI
+398 
-407 ATVDQNG
+407 
-414 NVNALKQGE
+414 
-423 VTIRVAAND
+423 
-432 ASGKYAEQKIKVY
+432 
-445 DAKPQEATVQV
+445 
-456 WVTNQYRGISYTI
+456 
-469 NIPADGTEVNASDVI
+469 
-484 QKVDG
+484 
-489 YVSTNIIRVGTW
+489 
-501 ESGSTWSTIQ
+501 
-511 KTNPVQKF
+511 
-519 RYNNNRIQY
+519 
-528 TTNGYLWSNVS
+528 
-539 SNKIVAFYAIK
+539 
-550 TTAELGNTDVGV
+550 
-562 AVGDWP
+562 
-568 YGPGEATSHTKQTIR
+568 
-583 IKIVVDGSNN
+583 
-593 EIYNSGLLRYD
+593 
-604 NRSNGEYGKIEFDCD
+604 
-619 ESRYE
+619 
-624 IKEILV
+624 
-630 YKNDSGTGKPLKTY
+630 
-644 TSVPTGGI
+644 
-652 SVKFTDGGTNHYLV
+652 
-666 KAVVKPKEFDVTY
+666 
-679 DINGGEGK
+679 
-687 VPASTKL
+687 
-694 TAVDGQQ
+694 
-701 VTVATSPQP
+701 
-710 TKEGYIFAGW
+710 
-720 EYDGTTYY
+720 
-728 GGESFE
+728 
-734 MPPHNVT
+734 
-741 FKAKWLKT
+741 
-749 SGVITYSSNNEEWG
+749 
-763 TVSRSYETLKDG
+763 
-775 STETRGSVAKANE
+775 
-788 GCVFAGWKN
+788 
-797 NQTGEIVSNE
+797 
-807 LIYKPIAEPGSYTAV
+807 
-822 FKANINKYLELK
+822 
-834 TNDVTAKYDGKDYA
+834 
-848 TGTATVKD
+848 GTATVSDWIYRYSLYHTTITYTVRVTSSEKVTVKPAIVYYLKD
-856 KATGKVADDV
+856 PTKDANSNDIGHWGDAYGNATVNVEGAKWVNDKNCFNGLSQRVVSWPNNTNVIPKNSTHWNAIFNEYKASIQTQLGGVMITADDVEEITLVPAKISKNNGTDPDLHLDCNVNIKCKSVALVKYYLFDANGTNWEMLGSKNYIVKDTSTTKPGDVTSRTFPETKTVNGVTYKFSGWYTDENLTQRAPEFPAKVTGSVNYYAKYTAEYKVSYNLAGGKFSDDSTSAEEKHNADTTVTVKEEPTRAGYEFIGWTVEGLGTTTTLDSGETFTMPNRDVTLTAKWEEQKIEEFLTLVPKDVSKPYDGTELQAGTAKVTGKVEGADTASVKIEYSLNGKD
-866 TIKYQK
+866 
-872 ADGSWTTNP
+872 WTTNP
-881 SEITATNVSDSKTVQ
+881 SEVTATNVSDSKTVQ

-905 GELIGT
+905 GELTGT
-911 EKLTITPKP
+911 EELTITPKP
-920 VTVTANSYNKAYG
+920 VTVTANSYNKTYG
-933 ATDPEFTAKVEGTLG
+933 ASDPEFTVTVVGTLG
-948 SDTVNYKLN
+948 TDKVTYNLS
-957 RETGEDVGTYKILAI
+957 REAGEDVGTYPITAS
-972 GDAAQ
+972 GDAIQ
-977 GNYSVTYY
+977 GNYNVTYH

-1012 ANEHTITVDNVL
+1012 ANDHTITVDNVL

-1057 VTNANYDPSPVELE
+1057 VTNANYDSSPVELE

-1148 LTITASTRPEDKQ
+1148 LTITA
-1161 LGVTSYE
+1161 
-1168 GVYDANNHTITVNNV
+1168 
-1183 LDGDVVEYSY
+1183 
-1193 DGGETWT
+1193 
-1200 TNLNQYKDVTETTIK
+1200 
-1215 VRVTNANY
+1215 
-1223 DPNPVE
+1223 
-1229 LEGTVK
+1229 
-1235 ITPKPVT
+1235 
-1242 VTANSDS
+1242 
-1249 KTYGAAD
+1249 
-1256 PEFTATVVGTLG
+1256 
-1268 TDKVTYNLSR
+1268 
-1278 EAGEDV
+1278 
-1284 GTYPITAS
+1284 
-1292 GDATQGNYNVTYH
+1292 
-1305 PGTLTITAATRPE
+1305 ATRPE
-1318 DKQLSVTS
+1318 DKQLS
-1326 YEGVYDANNHTITV
+1326 
-1340 NNVLDGDVV
+1340 
-1349 EYSYDGGETWTTNL
+1349 
-1363 NQYKDVTE
+1363 
-1371 TTIKVRVTNANYDPN
+1371 
-1386 PVELEGTVK
+1386 
-1395 ITPKPVTVT
+1395 
-1404 ANSDSKTYGA
+1404 
-1414 ADPEFTATV
+1414 
-1423 VGTLGTDK
+1423 
-1431 VTYNLSR
+1431 
-1438 EAGEDV
+1438 
-1444 GTYPITASGDA
+1444 
-1455 TQGNY
+1455 
-1460 NVTYH
+1460 
-1465 PGTLTITAA
+1465 
-1474 TRPEDRQL
+1474 
-1482 GVTSYEGVYDANEHT
+1482 VTSYEGVYDANEHT

-1510 YSYDGGETWTTNLNQ
+1510 YSYDGGETWTTNLDQ

-1538 TNANYDPNP
+1538 TNANYDLNP

-1573 AADPEF
+1573 AVDPEFTATVVGTLGTDKVTYSLSREAGEDVGEYLITASGDVAQGNYSVRYNPGTLTIVASDREKAVEVASYNGVYDAKKHTIEVKNLERGDLVKYSYDNGTTWEDELKEYTDVTAGTTILVQVMNDNYAEVPKLTGTVTITPKPVTVTANSDSKTYGAADPEF
-1579 TATVVGTLGTDKV
+1579 TVTVVGTLGTDKV

-1597 REAGEDVGTYPI
+1597 REAGEGVGTYPI

-1615 TQGNYNVTY
+1615 IQGNYNVTY

-1638 DRQLGVTS
+1638 DRQPGVTS
-1646 YEGVYDANEHTITV
+1646 YEGVYDAN
-1660 NNVLDGDVVEYSYD
+1660 D
-1674 GGETWTTN
+1674 
-1682 LNQYKDVTETTIKV
+1682 
-1696 RVTNAN
+1696 
-1702 YDPNPVELEGTV
+1702 
-1714 KITPK
+1714 
-1719 PVTVTANSD
+1719 
-1728 SKTYGASD
+1728 
-1736 PEFTA
+1736 
-1741 TVEGP
+1741 
-1746 LGSDTVSYKLNRE
+1746 
-1759 TGEDVGTYKILAIG
+1759 
-1773 DAAQGNYS
+1773 
-1781 VTYYPGKL
+1781 
-1789 TITAATR
+1789 
-1796 PEDKQLSVTS
+1796 
-1806 YEGVYDANE
+1806 

-1881 TVSTPTDT
+1881 TVSTPIAT

-1899 AGTISGFVNDETATF
+1899 AGTISGFVNGETATF
-1914 ATTGSQTEVGSTA
+1914 TTTGSQTEVGSTA

-1939 ESNYKVVET
+1939 ESNYTVAET

-1959 DPDNPNYKG
+1959 DPENPDYKG

-2008 DNEDRTNVTGTIT
+2008 DNEDRTNVTGIIT

-2050 SKTKAFDGTA
+2050 SKTRAFDGTA

-2078 EVTGSQT
+2078 KTTGSQT
-2085 YVGSSPNTYEM
+2085 YVGSSQNTYEM

-2119 TESIGTLAVTAGTPE
+2119 TESIGTLVVTAGTPE

-2248 TITKTTVGADAG
+2248 TITKTTVGAEEG
-2260 HIYKLGEVI
+2260 HIYKLNDVI

-2299 AFTIDTLAP
+2299 AFTIDILAP

-2326 AGKVINNATGTA
+2326 EGKVINNATGTA

-2483 KKDDSKKN
+2483 KKN

>member
-1 MKNAKRWLA
+1 MKNAKRCLA

-25 LGMIVSASE
+25 LGTIVSASE

-90 AQEGVQE
+90 AQEG
-97 GQNEATVQET
+97 QNEANVP
-107 EEAPVAV
+107 EAAPATV
-114 APAMVAPASESA
+114 APTTATPATAVPASEGA
-126 GQAEEA
+126 GQQGEA
-132 AAPEVQTY
+132 TAPEVQTY
-140 NVKINKSELN
+140 NVKINKSELD
-150 GGQIKIWGSDNNKV
+150 GGQIKAWGSDNNKV

-226 EKVIDVTYNKVET
+226 EKVIDVTYNKIET

-253 ETKVEEPAVENP
+253 ETKVEEPAVAEPEDNSIS
-265 TASAAVTAT
+265 TASLNENISTVADSEKTIKVGETASLKSSDYKSRKYSHIWSITSGNDVIKLTGSGYKVTA
-274 GEIMTDFYVKA
+274 E
-285 DRSSVTV
+285 
-292 GDTVNVKA
+292 
-300 IIKPDEFSDKRVTWE
+300 
-315 SSDETIATVDENGLV
+315 GL
-330 TTRAIGTVRIT
+330 
-341 GKSEANPDMTDFD
+341 
-354 IITVNPIQVSKI
+354 
-366 TITGYAKEY
+366 KE
-375 MLPNE
+375 
-380 TVKLDATVEPDN
+380 
-392 AADKSV
+392 
-398 IWTSSDETI
+398 
-407 ATVDQNG
+407 
-414 NVNALKQGE
+414 
-423 VTIRVAAND
+423 
-432 ASGKYAEQKIKVY
+432 
-445 DAKPQEATVQV
+445 
-456 WVTNQYRGISYTI
+456 
-469 NIPADGTEVNASDVI
+469 
-484 QKVDG
+484 
-489 YVSTNIIRVGTW
+489 
-501 ESGSTWSTIQ
+501 
-511 KTNPVQKF
+511 
-519 RYNNNRIQY
+519 
-528 TTNGYLWSNVS
+528 
-539 SNKIVAFYAIK
+539 
-550 TTAELGNTDVGV
+550 
-562 AVGDWP
+562 
-568 YGPGEATSHTKQTIR
+568 
-583 IKIVVDGSNN
+583 
-593 EIYNSGLLRYD
+593 
-604 NRSNGEYGKIEFDCD
+604 
-619 ESRYE
+619 
-624 IKEILV
+624 
-630 YKNDSGTGKPLKTY
+630 
-644 TSVPTGGI
+644 
-652 SVKFTDGGTNHYLV
+652 
-666 KAVVKPKEFDVTY
+666 
-679 DINGGEGK
+679 
-687 VPASTKL
+687 
-694 TAVDGQQ
+694 
-701 VTVATSPQP
+701 
-710 TKEGYIFAGW
+710 
-720 EYDGTTYY
+720 
-728 GGESFE
+728 
-734 MPPHNVT
+734 
-741 FKAKWLKT
+741 
-749 SGVITYSSNNEEWG
+749 
-763 TVSRSYETLKDG
+763 
-775 STETRGSVAKANE
+775 
-788 GCVFAGWKN
+788 
-797 NQTGEIVSNE
+797 
-807 LIYKPIAEPGSYTAV
+807 
-822 FKANINKYLELK
+822 
-834 TNDVTAKYDGKDYA
+834 
-848 TGTATVKD
+848 GTATVSDWICRYSLYHTTITYTVRVTSSEKVTVKPAIVYYLKD
-856 KATGKVADDV
+856 PTKDANSNDIGHWGDAYGKATVNVEGAKWVNDKNCFNGLSQRVVSWPNNTNVIPKNSTHWNAIFNEYKASIQTQLGGVNITADDVEEITLVPAKISKNNGTDPDLHLDCNVNIKCKSVALVKYYLFDANGTNWEMLGSKNYIVKDTSTTKPGDVTSRTFPETKTVNGVTYKFSGWYTDENLTQRAPEFPAKVTGSVNYYAKYTAEYKVSYNLAGGKFSDDSTSAEEKHNADTTVTVKEEPTRAGYEFIGWTVEGLGTTTTLDSGETFTMPNRDVTLTAKWEEQKIEEFLTLVPKDVSKPYDGTELQAGTAKVTGKVEGADTVSVKIEYSLNGKD
-866 TIKYQK
+866 
-872 ADGSWTTNP
+872 WTTNP
-881 SEITATNVSDSKTVQ
+881 SEVTATNVSDSKTVQ

-905 GELIGT
+905 DELTGT
-911 EKLTITPKP
+911 EELTITPKP
-920 VTVTANSYNKAYG
+920 VTVTANSYNKTYG
-933 ATDPEFTAKVEGTLG
+933 ASDPEFTVTVVGTLG
-948 SDTVNYKLN
+948 TDKVTYNLS
-957 RETGEDVGTYKILAI
+957 REAGEGVGTYPITAS
-972 GDAAQ
+972 GDAIQ
-977 GNYSVTYY
+977 GNYNVTYH

-1001 LGVTSYEGVYD
+1001 PGVTSYEGVYD
-1012 ANEHTITVDNVL
+1012 ANDHTITVDNVL

-1057 VTNANYDPSPVELE
+1057 VTNANYGPSLVELE

-1148 LTITASTRPEDKQ
+1148 LTITA
-1161 LGVTSYE
+1161 
-1168 GVYDANNHTITVNNV
+1168 
-1183 LDGDVVEYSY
+1183 
-1193 DGGETWT
+1193 
-1200 TNLNQYKDVTETTIK
+1200 
-1215 VRVTNANY
+1215 
-1223 DPNPVE
+1223 
-1229 LEGTVK
+1229 
-1235 ITPKPVT
+1235 
-1242 VTANSDS
+1242 
-1249 KTYGAAD
+1249 
-1256 PEFTATVVGTLG
+1256 
-1268 TDKVTYNLSR
+1268 
-1278 EAGEDV
+1278 
-1284 GTYPITAS
+1284 
-1292 GDATQGNYNVTYH
+1292 
-1305 PGTLTITAATRPE
+1305 ATRPE
-1318 DKQLSVTS
+1318 DKQLS
-1326 YEGVYDANNHTITV
+1326 
-1340 NNVLDGDVV
+1340 
-1349 EYSYDGGETWTTNL
+1349 
-1363 NQYKDVTE
+1363 
-1371 TTIKVRVTNANYDPN
+1371 
-1386 PVELEGTVK
+1386 
-1395 ITPKPVTVT
+1395 
-1404 ANSDSKTYGA
+1404 
-1414 ADPEFTATV
+1414 
-1423 VGTLGTDK
+1423 
-1431 VTYNLSR
+1431 
-1438 EAGEDV
+1438 
-1444 GTYPITASGDA
+1444 
-1455 TQGNY
+1455 
-1460 NVTYH
+1460 
-1465 PGTLTITAA
+1465 
-1474 TRPEDRQL
+1474 
-1482 GVTSYEGVYDANEHT
+1482 VTSYEGVYDANEHT

-1510 YSYDGGETWTTNLNQ
+1510 YSYDGGETWTTNLDQ

-1538 TNANYDPNP
+1538 TNANYDLNP

-1573 AADPEF
+1573 AVDPEFTATVVGTLGTDKVTYSLSREAGEDVGEYLITASGDVAQGNYSVRYNPGTLTIVASDREKAVEVASYNGVYDAKKHTIEVKNLERGDLVKYSYDNGTTWEDELKEYTDVTAGTTILVQVMNDNYAEVPKLTGTVTITPKPVTVTANSDSKTYGAADPEF
-1579 TATVVGTLGTDKV
+1579 TVTVVGTLGTDKV

-1597 REAGEDVGTYPI
+1597 REAGEGVGTYPI

-1615 TQGNYNVTY
+1615 IQGNYNVTY

-1638 DRQLGVTS
+1638 DRQPGVTS
-1646 YEGVYDANEHTITV
+1646 YEGVYDAN
-1660 NNVLDGDVVEYSYD
+1660 D
-1674 GGETWTTN
+1674 
-1682 LNQYKDVTETTIKV
+1682 
-1696 RVTNAN
+1696 
-1702 YDPNPVELEGTV
+1702 
-1714 KITPK
+1714 
-1719 PVTVTANSD
+1719 
-1728 SKTYGASD
+1728 
-1736 PEFTA
+1736 
-1741 TVEGP
+1741 
-1746 LGSDTVSYKLNRE
+1746 
-1759 TGEDVGTYKILAIG
+1759 
-1773 DAAQGNYS
+1773 
-1781 VTYYPGKL
+1781 
-1789 TITAATR
+1789 
-1796 PEDKQLSVTS
+1796 
-1806 YEGVYDANE
+1806 

-1859 NANYDPSPV
+1859 NANYDPSLV

-1881 TVSTPTDT
+1881 TVSTPIAT

-1899 AGTISGFVNDETATF
+1899 AGTISGFVNGETATF
-1914 ATTGSQTEVGSTA
+1914 TTTGSQTEVGSTA

-1939 ESNYKVVET
+1939 ESNYTVAET

-1959 DPDNPNYKG
+1959 DPENPDYKG

-2008 DNEDRTNVTGTIT
+2008 DNEDRTNVTGIIT

-2050 SKTKAFDGTA
+2050 SKTRAFDGTA

-2078 EVTGSQT
+2078 KTTGSQT
-2085 YVGSSPNTYEM
+2085 YVGSSQNTYEM

-2119 TESIGTLAVTAGTPE
+2119 TESIGTLVVTAGTPE

-2248 TITKTTVGADAG
+2248 TITKTTVGAEEG
-2260 HIYKLGEVI
+2260 HIYKLNDVI

-2299 AFTIDTLAP
+2299 AFTIDILAP

-2326 AGKVINNATGTA
+2326 EGKVINNATGTA

-2483 KKDDSKKN
+2483 KKN

-2521 AIVIAL
+2521 AIGIAL